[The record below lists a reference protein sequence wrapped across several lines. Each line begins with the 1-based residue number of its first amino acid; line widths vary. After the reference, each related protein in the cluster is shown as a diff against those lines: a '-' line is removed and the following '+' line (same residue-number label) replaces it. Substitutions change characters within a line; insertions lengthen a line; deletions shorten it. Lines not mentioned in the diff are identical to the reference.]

1 MVDSLILFQKGL
13 FLFSPKFLIW
23 AFLREAKVHNR
34 TLVLAGSFL
43 AMVFSFAV
51 VFYSWSFPEIGVR
64 AAFSLDIQ
72 YFQKENLFDSNQDL
86 PLTGDRITALDGN
99 PIFSWPQFLRTV
111 QHLPFSDPANGVPNT
126 VRLGF
131 YRPNDQTYHESV
143 LLYGQTS
150 LENMI
155 PSFLWL
161 VLKMGM
167 VFAGGLILWWKPA
180 EDSAR
185 QFFILGLVSLV
196 AYMGGYHWWRIA
208 TQPVL
213 IFCFQAGA
221 IFLPAVSL
229 HFFMIFPKKKL
240 FLVRRPLATF
250 LVVYGVPC
258 LFLFLMVTGYLRLRL
273 IYGVDS
279 ASAEGANFI
288 LHEMLLEIYFC
299 LAVSFVWFLGC
310 IACLIHSFRSASDET
325 ERNQAKWILMGCVA
339 ALAPI
344 VYSGYIV
351 FTDASRFGQGG
362 ATWPMFAASLF
373 VTASF
378 SVSITRYK
386 LIQLSQYLSSGF
398 SYFLMSSLAGLIY
411 YGIVFLGMLLV
422 GTQFI
427 ERPSLSQV
435 AMVSG
440 TAMII
445 ILMLDRLRG
454 RMKAALDRRFFKEK
468 IKLDQTFRKMSQ
480 AIENLVDPLLM
491 ARRLLLTTTE
501 SLGVPKGSVFLKAPD
516 FSGFKLADYL
526 GNSPRQDVVYNDSVL
541 AKVLLKGE
549 SVCLDLASMP
559 GDPAIRKI
567 LNSLGGVTVVP
578 LQHEE
583 DLTGFLVL
591 GQKGSGAFTIDDLNL
606 LAAFSQITVLGLVSA
621 EGHKKIDLL
630 NNELKGKVV
639 KIAEQQNRILALQSQ
654 LSRSSQVSEL
664 TDGQMG
670 DATTINTAFG
680 LYPNTQPQKL
690 VGSSLQ
696 IKYVMELVG
705 KVAPG
710 GSAVLL
716 CGESGTGKEVVA
728 QVVHDQSS
736 RADKPFV
743 KVHCGAL
750 SAGLLESELFGHVKG
765 AFTSAIK
772 DKIGRFEAANGGTLF
787 LDEIGDINQEVQIK
801 LLRVLQEKIFEKVG
815 SNAPVQVDV
824 RIIAATHQNL
834 EELIRQGKFRS
845 DLFYRLN
852 VFPITIPALRDRED
866 DIPELSYYFL
876 QKVCDKIGK
885 TISSIDDE
893 ALLCLRAFSWPG
905 NIRQLEN
912 VIERAVVIT
921 SSNSLLV
928 DDLPDEIKA
937 MAYDFKTS
945 AGVIS
950 SDPRLVK
957 ITDQS
962 KFDYL
967 RREKDKIL
975 QALSQHGG
983 NKSKV
988 ARNLGMARSTLVS
1001 RMKKLGLE

>member
-1 MVDSLILFQKGL
+1 
-13 FLFSPKFLIW
+13 
-23 AFLREAKVHNR
+23 
-34 TLVLAGSFL
+34 
-43 AMVFSFAV
+43 MVFSFAV

-64 AAFSLDIQ
+64 AVFSLDIQ
-72 YFQKENLFDSNQDL
+72 YFQKENLLNSDQEL
-86 PLTGDRITALDGN
+86 PLTGDKITALDGN
-99 PIFSWPQFLRTV
+99 TIYSWPQFLRTV
-111 QHLPFSDPANGVPNT
+111 QQLPIRNSADGVPNT

-131 YRPNDQTYHESV
+131 YRPSDQTNHESL

-161 VLKMGM
+161 VLKMAM
-167 VFAGGLILWWKPA
+167 VFAGGLILWWKPT

-208 TQPVL
+208 TQPML

-229 HFFMIFPKKKL
+229 HFFMIFPKQKL
-240 FLVRRPLATF
+240 FLVRRPLVTF
-250 LVVYGVPC
+250 SLVYGVPS
-258 LFLFLMVTGYLRLRL
+258 LFLFLMITGYFRLRM
-273 IYGVDS
+273 IYGVDA
-279 ASAEGANFI
+279 ASAEGSNFI
-288 LHEMLLEIYFC
+288 LREMLLEIYFY
-299 LAVSFVWFLGC
+299 LAVAFVWFLGC
-310 IACLIHSFRSASDET
+310 IGCLIHSFRNASDET
-325 ERNQAKWILMGCVA
+325 QRNQVKWILMGCIA

-344 VYSGYIV
+344 VYSGFIV
-351 FTDASRFGQGG
+351 FTDASRFGRGG

-411 YGIVFLGMLLV
+411 YGIVFSGMLLV

-427 ERPSLSQV
+427 EQPSLSQV

-480 AIENLVDPLLM
+480 AIESLVDPLLM

-516 FSGFKLADYL
+516 FPGFKLADYL
-526 GNSPRQDVVYNDSVL
+526 GNAPRQDVIYNDSVL

-559 GDPAIRKI
+559 SDPAIRKV
-567 LNSLGGVTVVP
+567 LNALGGVTIVP

-630 NNELKGKVV
+630 NNELKGKIV

-654 LSRSSQVSEL
+654 LSRGSQLSEV
-664 TDGQMG
+664 TDGQVT
-670 DATTINTAFG
+670 DALSPDAAG
-680 LYPNTQPQKL
+680 ELQPNVQSQKL
-690 VGSSLQ
+690 VGSSQQ

-716 CGESGTGKEVVA
+716 RGESGTGKEVVA
-728 QVVHDQSS
+728 QVLHEQSS

-815 SNAPVQVDV
+815 SNVPIQVDV

-852 VFPITIPALRDRED
+852 VFPITIPTLKERDD

-876 QKVCDKIGK
+876 QKACYKLGK
-885 TISSIDDE
+885 TIVSIDDE

-912 VIERAVVIT
+912 VIERGVVIT
-921 SSNSLLV
+921 SSKSLQV

-937 MAYDFKTS
+937 MAYDFN
-945 AGVIS
+945 S
-950 SDPRLVK
+950 SVEVANSGQGLIKV
-957 ITDQS
+957 TDQS
-962 KFDYL
+962 KSDYL
-967 RREKDKIL
+967 RREKDKIF

-983 NKSKV
+983 NKSK
-988 ARNLGMARSTLVS
+988 ASRSLGMARSTLVS

>member
-1 MVDSLILFQKGL
+1 M
-13 FLFSPKFLIW
+13 FSPKFVVW

-34 TLVLAGSFL
+34 TLVLTSSFL

-64 AAFSLDIQ
+64 AVFSLDIQ
-72 YFQKENLFDSNQDL
+72 YFQKENLLNSDQEL
-86 PLTGDRITALDGN
+86 PLTGDKITALDGN
-99 PIFSWPQFLRTV
+99 TIYSWPQFLRTV
-111 QHLPFSDPANGVPNT
+111 QQLPIRNSADGVSNT

-131 YRPNDQTYHESV
+131 YRPSDQTNHESV

-161 VLKMGM
+161 VLKMAM
-167 VFAGGLILWWKPA
+167 VFAGGLILWWKPT

-208 TQPVL
+208 TQPML

-229 HFFMIFPKKKL
+229 HFFMIFPKQKL
-240 FLVRRPLATF
+240 FLVRRPLVTF
-250 LVVYGVPC
+250 SVVYGVPS
-258 LFLFLMVTGYLRLRL
+258 LFLFLMITGYFRLRM
-273 IYGVDS
+273 IYGVDA
-279 ASAEGANFI
+279 ASAEGSNFI
-288 LHEMLLEIYFC
+288 LREMLLEIYFY
-299 LAVSFVWFLGC
+299 LAVAFVWFLGC
-310 IACLIHSFRSASDET
+310 IGCLIHSFRNASDET
-325 ERNQAKWILMGCVA
+325 QRNQVKWILMGCIA

-344 VYSGYIV
+344 VYSGFIV
-351 FTDASRFGQGG
+351 FTDASRFGRGG

-411 YGIVFLGMLLV
+411 YGIVFSGMLLV

-427 ERPSLSQV
+427 EQPSLSQV

-480 AIENLVDPLLM
+480 AIESLVDPLLM

-516 FSGFKLADYL
+516 FPGFKLADYL
-526 GNSPRQDVVYNDSVL
+526 GNAPRQDVIYNDSVL

-559 GDPAIRKI
+559 SDPAIRKV
-567 LNSLGGVTVVP
+567 LNSLGGVTIVP

-654 LSRSSQVSEL
+654 LSRGSQLSEV
-664 TDGQMG
+664 TDGQVTE
-670 DATTINTAFG
+670 ALSVNTAG
-680 LYPNTQPQKL
+680 ELHLNGQAQKL
-690 VGSSLQ
+690 VGSSQQ

-716 CGESGTGKEVVA
+716 RGESGTGKEVVA
-728 QVVHDQSS
+728 QVLHEQSS

-815 SNAPVQVDV
+815 SNVPIQVDV

-852 VFPITIPALRDRED
+852 VFPITIPTLKERDD

-876 QKVCDKIGK
+876 QKACYKLGK
-885 TISSIDDE
+885 TIVSIDDE

-912 VIERAVVIT
+912 VIERGVVIT
-921 SSNSLLV
+921 SSKSLQV

-937 MAYDFKTS
+937 MAYDFNSS
-945 AGVIS
+945 AEVANSGQGLIKV
-950 SDPRLVK
+950 
-957 ITDQS
+957 TDQS
-962 KFDYL
+962 KSDYL
-967 RREKDKIL
+967 RREKDKIF

-983 NKSKV
+983 NKSK
-988 ARNLGMARSTLVS
+988 ASRSLGMARSTLVS

>member
-1 MVDSLILFQKGL
+1 
-13 FLFSPKFLIW
+13 
-23 AFLREAKVHNR
+23 
-34 TLVLAGSFL
+34 
-43 AMVFSFAV
+43 MVFSFAV

-64 AAFSLDIQ
+64 AVFSLDIQ
-72 YFQKENLFDSNQDL
+72 YFQKENLLNSDQEL
-86 PLTGDRITALDGN
+86 PLTGDKITALDGN
-99 PIFSWPQFLRTV
+99 TIYSWPQFLRTV
-111 QHLPFSDPANGVPNT
+111 QQLPIRNSADGVPNT

-131 YRPNDQTYHESV
+131 YRPSDQTNHESL

-161 VLKMGM
+161 VLKMAM
-167 VFAGGLILWWKPA
+167 VFAGGLILWWKPT

-208 TQPVL
+208 TQPML

-229 HFFMIFPKKKL
+229 HFFMIFPKQKL
-240 FLVRRPLATF
+240 FLVRRPLVTF
-250 LVVYGVPC
+250 SVVYGVPS
-258 LFLFLMVTGYLRLRL
+258 LFLFLMITGYFRLRM
-273 IYGVDS
+273 IYGVDA
-279 ASAEGANFI
+279 ASAEGSNFI
-288 LHEMLLEIYFC
+288 LREMLLEIYFY
-299 LAVSFVWFLGC
+299 LAVAFVWFLGC
-310 IACLIHSFRSASDET
+310 IGCLIHSFRNASDET
-325 ERNQAKWILMGCVA
+325 QRNQVKWILMGCIA

-344 VYSGYIV
+344 VYSGFIV
-351 FTDASRFGQGG
+351 FTDASRFGRGG

-411 YGIVFLGMLLV
+411 YGIVFSGMLLV

-427 ERPSLSQV
+427 EQPSLSQV

-480 AIENLVDPLLM
+480 AIESLVDPLLM

-516 FSGFKLADYL
+516 FPGFKLADYL
-526 GNSPRQDVVYNDSVL
+526 GNAPRQDVIYNDSVL

-559 GDPAIRKI
+559 SDPAIRKV
-567 LNSLGGVTVVP
+567 LNSLGGVTIVP

-630 NNELKGKVV
+630 NNEIKGKVV

-654 LSRSSQVSEL
+654 LSRGSQLSEV
-664 TDGQMG
+664 TDGQVT
-670 DATTINTAFG
+670 DALSVNTAG
-680 LYPNTQPQKL
+680 ELHLNGQAQKL
-690 VGSSLQ
+690 VGSSQQ

-716 CGESGTGKEVVA
+716 RGESGTGKEVVA
-728 QVVHDQSS
+728 QVLHEQSS

-815 SNAPVQVDV
+815 SNVPIQVDV

-852 VFPITIPALRDRED
+852 VFPITIPTLKERDD

-876 QKVCDKIGK
+876 QKACYKLGK
-885 TISSIDDE
+885 TIVSIDDE

-912 VIERAVVIT
+912 VIERGVVIT
-921 SSNSLLV
+921 SSKSLQV

-937 MAYDFKTS
+937 MAYDFN
-945 AGVIS
+945 S
-950 SDPRLVK
+950 SVEVANSGQGLIKV
-957 ITDQS
+957 TDQS
-962 KFDYL
+962 KSDYL
-967 RREKDKIL
+967 RREKDKIF

-983 NKSKV
+983 NKSK
-988 ARNLGMARSTLVS
+988 ASRSLGMARSTLVS

>member
-1 MVDSLILFQKGL
+1 
-13 FLFSPKFLIW
+13 
-23 AFLREAKVHNR
+23 
-34 TLVLAGSFL
+34 
-43 AMVFSFAV
+43 MVFSFAV

-64 AAFSLDIQ
+64 AVFSLDIQ
-72 YFQKENLFDSNQDL
+72 YFQKENLLNSDQEL
-86 PLTGDRITALDGN
+86 PLTGDKITALDGN
-99 PIFSWPQFLRTV
+99 TIYSWPQFLRTV
-111 QHLPFSDPANGVPNT
+111 QQLPIRNSADGVPNT

-131 YRPNDQTYHESV
+131 YRPSDQTNHESL

-161 VLKMGM
+161 VLKMAM
-167 VFAGGLILWWKPA
+167 VFAGGLILWWKPT

-208 TQPVL
+208 TQPIL

-229 HFFMIFPKKKL
+229 HFFMIFPKQKL
-240 FLVRRPLATF
+240 FLVRRPLVTF
-250 LVVYGVPC
+250 SVVYGVPS
-258 LFLFLMVTGYLRLRL
+258 LFLFLMITGYFRLRM
-273 IYGVDS
+273 IYGVDA
-279 ASAEGANFI
+279 ASAEGSNFI
-288 LHEMLLEIYFC
+288 LREMLLEIYFY
-299 LAVSFVWFLGC
+299 LAVAFVWFLGC
-310 IACLIHSFRSASDET
+310 IGCLIHSFRNASDET
-325 ERNQAKWILMGCVA
+325 QRNQVKWILMGCIA

-344 VYSGYIV
+344 VYSGFIV
-351 FTDASRFGQGG
+351 FTDASRFGRGG

-411 YGIVFLGMLLV
+411 YGIVFSGMLLV

-427 ERPSLSQV
+427 EQPSLSQV

-480 AIENLVDPLLM
+480 AIESLVDPLLM

-516 FSGFKLADYL
+516 FPGFKLADYL
-526 GNSPRQDVVYNDSVL
+526 GNAPRQDVIYNDSVL

-559 GDPAIRKI
+559 SDPAIRKV
-567 LNSLGGVTVVP
+567 LNSLGGVTIVP

-654 LSRSSQVSEL
+654 LSRGSQLSEV
-664 TDGQMG
+664 TDGQVT
-670 DATTINTAFG
+670 DALSVNTAG
-680 LYPNTQPQKL
+680 ELHLNGQAQKL
-690 VGSSLQ
+690 VGSSQQ

-716 CGESGTGKEVVA
+716 RGESGTGKEVVA
-728 QVVHDQSS
+728 QVLHEQSS

-815 SNAPVQVDV
+815 SNVPIQVDV

-852 VFPITIPALRDRED
+852 VFPITIPTLKERDD

-876 QKVCDKIGK
+876 QKACYKLGK
-885 TISSIDDE
+885 TIVSIDDE

-912 VIERAVVIT
+912 VIERGVVIT
-921 SSNSLLV
+921 SSKSLQV

-937 MAYDFKTS
+937 MAYDFN
-945 AGVIS
+945 S
-950 SDPRLVK
+950 SVEVANSGQGLIKV
-957 ITDQS
+957 TDQS
-962 KFDYL
+962 KSDYL
-967 RREKDKIL
+967 RREKDKIF

-983 NKSKV
+983 NKSK
-988 ARNLGMARSTLVS
+988 ASRSLGMARSTLVS

>member
-1 MVDSLILFQKGL
+1 M
-13 FLFSPKFLIW
+13 FSPKFVVW

-34 TLVLAGSFL
+34 TLVLTGSFL

-64 AAFSLDIQ
+64 AVFSLDIQ
-72 YFQKENLFDSNQDL
+72 YFQKENLLNSDQEL
-86 PLTGDRITALDGN
+86 PLTGDKITALDGN
-99 PIFSWPQFLRTV
+99 TIYSWPQFLRTV
-111 QHLPFSDPANGVPNT
+111 QQLPIRNSADGVPNT

-131 YRPNDQTYHESV
+131 YRPSDQTNHESL

-161 VLKMGM
+161 VLKMAM
-167 VFAGGLILWWKPA
+167 VFAGGLILWWKPT

-208 TQPVL
+208 TQPML

-229 HFFMIFPKKKL
+229 HFFMIFPKQKL
-240 FLVRRPLATF
+240 FLVRRPLVTF
-250 LVVYGVPC
+250 SVVYGVPS
-258 LFLFLMVTGYLRLRL
+258 LFLFLMITGYFRLRM
-273 IYGVDS
+273 IYGVDA
-279 ASAEGANFI
+279 ASAEGSNFI
-288 LHEMLLEIYFC
+288 LREMLLEIYFY
-299 LAVSFVWFLGC
+299 LAVAFVWFLGC
-310 IACLIHSFRSASDET
+310 IGCLIHSFRNASDET
-325 ERNQAKWILMGCVA
+325 QRNQVKWILMGCIA

-344 VYSGYIV
+344 VYSGFIV
-351 FTDASRFGQGG
+351 FTDASRFGRGG

-411 YGIVFLGMLLV
+411 YGIVFSGMLLV

-427 ERPSLSQV
+427 EQPSLSQV

-480 AIENLVDPLLM
+480 AIESLVDPLLM

-516 FSGFKLADYL
+516 FPGFKLADYL
-526 GNSPRQDVVYNDSVL
+526 GNAPRQDVIYNDSVL

-559 GDPAIRKI
+559 SDPAIRKV
-567 LNSLGGVTVVP
+567 LNSLGGVTIVP

-654 LSRSSQVSEL
+654 LSRGSQLSEV
-664 TDGQMG
+664 TDGQVT
-670 DATTINTAFG
+670 DALSVNTAG
-680 LYPNTQPQKL
+680 ELHLNGQAQKL
-690 VGSSLQ
+690 VGSSQQ

-716 CGESGTGKEVVA
+716 RGESGTGKEVVA
-728 QVVHDQSS
+728 QVLHEQSS

-815 SNAPVQVDV
+815 SNVPIQVDV

-852 VFPITIPALRDRED
+852 VFPITIPTLKERDD

-876 QKVCDKIGK
+876 QKACYKLGK
-885 TISSIDDE
+885 TIVSIDDE

-912 VIERAVVIT
+912 VIERGVVIT
-921 SSNSLLV
+921 SSKSLQV

-937 MAYDFKTS
+937 MAYDFN
-945 AGVIS
+945 S
-950 SDPRLVK
+950 SIEVANSGQGLIKV
-957 ITDQS
+957 TDQS
-962 KFDYL
+962 KSDYL
-967 RREKDKIL
+967 RREKDKIF

-983 NKSKV
+983 NKSK
-988 ARNLGMARSTLVS
+988 ASRSLGMARSTLVS

>member
-1 MVDSLILFQKGL
+1 
-13 FLFSPKFLIW
+13 
-23 AFLREAKVHNR
+23 
-34 TLVLAGSFL
+34 
-43 AMVFSFAV
+43 MVFSFAV

-64 AAFSLDIQ
+64 AVFSLDIQ
-72 YFQKENLFDSNQDL
+72 YFQKENLLNSDQEL
-86 PLTGDRITALDGN
+86 PLTGDKITALDGN
-99 PIFSWPQFLRTV
+99 TIYSWPQFLRTV
-111 QHLPFSDPANGVPNT
+111 QQLPIRNSADGVPNT

-131 YRPNDQTYHESV
+131 YRPSDQTNHESL

-161 VLKMGM
+161 VLKMAM
-167 VFAGGLILWWKPA
+167 VFAGGLILWWKPT

-208 TQPVL
+208 TQPML

-229 HFFMIFPKKKL
+229 HFFMIFPKQKL
-240 FLVRRPLATF
+240 FLVRRPLVTF
-250 LVVYGVPC
+250 SLVYGVPS
-258 LFLFLMVTGYLRLRL
+258 LFLFLMITGYFRLRM
-273 IYGVDS
+273 IYGVDA
-279 ASAEGANFI
+279 ASAEGSNFI
-288 LHEMLLEIYFC
+288 LREMLLEIYFY
-299 LAVSFVWFLGC
+299 LAVAFVWFLGC
-310 IACLIHSFRSASDET
+310 IGCLIHSFRNASDET
-325 ERNQAKWILMGCVA
+325 QRNQVKWILMGCIA

-344 VYSGYIV
+344 VYSGFIV
-351 FTDASRFGQGG
+351 FTDASRFGRGG

-411 YGIVFLGMLLV
+411 YGIVFSGMLLV

-427 ERPSLSQV
+427 EQPSLSQV

-480 AIENLVDPLLM
+480 AIESLVDPLLM

-516 FSGFKLADYL
+516 FPGFKLADYL
-526 GNSPRQDVVYNDSVL
+526 GNAPRQDVIYNDSVL

-559 GDPAIRKI
+559 SDPAIRKV
-567 LNSLGGVTVVP
+567 LNSLGGVTIVP

-630 NNELKGKVV
+630 NNELKGKIV

-654 LSRSSQVSEL
+654 LSRGSQLSEV
-664 TDGQMG
+664 TDGQVT
-670 DATTINTAFG
+670 DALSVNTAG
-680 LYPNTQPQKL
+680 ELHLNGQAQKL
-690 VGSSLQ
+690 VGSSQQ

-716 CGESGTGKEVVA
+716 RGESGTGKEVVA
-728 QVVHDQSS
+728 QVLHEQSS

-815 SNAPVQVDV
+815 SNVPIQVDV

-852 VFPITIPALRDRED
+852 VFPITIPTLKERDD

-876 QKVCDKIGK
+876 QKACYKLGK
-885 TISSIDDE
+885 TIVSIDDE

-912 VIERAVVIT
+912 VIERGVVIT
-921 SSNSLLV
+921 SSKSLQV

-937 MAYDFKTS
+937 MAYDFN
-945 AGVIS
+945 S
-950 SDPRLVK
+950 SVEVANSGQGLIKV
-957 ITDQS
+957 TDQS
-962 KFDYL
+962 KSDYL
-967 RREKDKIL
+967 RREKDKIF

-983 NKSKV
+983 NKSK
-988 ARNLGMARSTLVS
+988 ASRSLGMARSTLVS

>member
-1 MVDSLILFQKGL
+1 M
-13 FLFSPKFLIW
+13 FSPKFVVW

-34 TLVLAGSFL
+34 TLVLTGSFL

-64 AAFSLDIQ
+64 AVFSLDIQ
-72 YFQKENLFDSNQDL
+72 YFQKENLLNSDQEL
-86 PLTGDRITALDGN
+86 PLTGDKITALDGN
-99 PIFSWPQFLRTV
+99 TIYSWPQFLRTV
-111 QHLPFSDPANGVPNT
+111 QQLPIRNSADGVPNT

-131 YRPNDQTYHESV
+131 YRPSDQTNHESL

-161 VLKMGM
+161 VLKMAM
-167 VFAGGLILWWKPA
+167 VFAGGLILWWKPT

-208 TQPVL
+208 TQPML

-229 HFFMIFPKKKL
+229 HFFMIFPKQKL
-240 FLVRRPLATF
+240 FLVRRPLFTF
-250 LVVYGVPC
+250 SLVYGVPS
-258 LFLFLMVTGYLRLRL
+258 LFLFLMITGYFRLRM
-273 IYGVDS
+273 IYGVDA
-279 ASAEGANFI
+279 ASAEGSNFI
-288 LHEMLLEIYFC
+288 LREMLIEIYFY
-299 LAVSFVWFLGC
+299 LAVAFVWFLGC
-310 IACLIHSFRSASDET
+310 IGCLIHSFRNASDET
-325 ERNQAKWILMGCVA
+325 QRNQVKWILMGCIA

-344 VYSGYIV
+344 VYSGFIV
-351 FTDASRFGQGG
+351 FTDASRFGRGG

-411 YGIVFLGMLLV
+411 YGIVFSGMLLV

-427 ERPSLSQV
+427 EQPSLSQV

-480 AIENLVDPLLM
+480 AIESLVDPLLM

-516 FSGFKLADYL
+516 FPGFKLADYL
-526 GNSPRQDVVYNDSVL
+526 GNAPRQDVIYNDSVL

-559 GDPAIRKI
+559 SDPAIRKV
-567 LNSLGGVTVVP
+567 LNALGGVTIVP

-591 GQKGSGAFTIDDLNL
+591 GQKGLGAFTIDDLNL

-654 LSRSSQVSEL
+654 LSRGSQLSEV
-664 TDGQMG
+664 TDGQVT
-670 DATTINTAFG
+670 DALSPDAAG
-680 LYPNTQPQKL
+680 ELQPNVQSQKL
-690 VGSSLQ
+690 VGSSQQ

-716 CGESGTGKEVVA
+716 RGESGTGKEVVA
-728 QVVHDQSS
+728 QVLHEQSS

-815 SNAPVQVDV
+815 SNVPIQVDV

-852 VFPITIPALRDRED
+852 VFPITIPTLKERDD

-876 QKVCDKIGK
+876 QKACYKLGK
-885 TISSIDDE
+885 TIVSIDDE

-912 VIERAVVIT
+912 VIERGVVIT
-921 SSNSLLV
+921 SSKSLQV

-937 MAYDFKTS
+937 MAYDFN
-945 AGVIS
+945 S
-950 SDPRLVK
+950 SVEVANSGQGLIKV
-957 ITDQS
+957 TDQS
-962 KFDYL
+962 KSDYL
-967 RREKDKIL
+967 RREKDKIF

-983 NKSKV
+983 NKSK
-988 ARNLGMARSTLVS
+988 ASRSLGMARSTLVS

>member
-1 MVDSLILFQKGL
+1 M
-13 FLFSPKFLIW
+13 FSPKFVVW

-34 TLVLAGSFL
+34 TLVLTGSFL

-64 AAFSLDIQ
+64 AVFSLDIQ
-72 YFQKENLFDSNQDL
+72 YFQKENLLNSDQEL
-86 PLTGDRITALDGN
+86 PLTGDKITALDGN
-99 PIFSWPQFLRTV
+99 TIYSWPQFLRTV
-111 QHLPFSDPANGVPNT
+111 QQLPIRNSADGVPNT

-131 YRPNDQTYHESV
+131 YRPSDQTNHESL

-161 VLKMGM
+161 VLKMAM
-167 VFAGGLILWWKPA
+167 VFAGGLILWWKPT

-208 TQPVL
+208 TQPML

-229 HFFMIFPKKKL
+229 HFFMIFPKQKI
-240 FLVRRPLATF
+240 FLVRRPLVTF
-250 LVVYGVPC
+250 SVVYGVPS
-258 LFLFLMVTGYLRLRL
+258 LFLFLMITGYFRLRM
-273 IYGVDS
+273 IYGVDA
-279 ASAEGANFI
+279 ASAEGSNFI
-288 LHEMLLEIYFC
+288 LREMLLEIYFY
-299 LAVSFVWFLGC
+299 LAVAFVWFLGC
-310 IACLIHSFRSASDET
+310 IGCLIHSFRNASDET
-325 ERNQAKWILMGCVA
+325 QRNQVKWILMGCIA

-344 VYSGYIV
+344 VYSGFIV
-351 FTDASRFGQGG
+351 FTDASRFGRGG

-411 YGIVFLGMLLV
+411 YGIVFSGMLLV

-427 ERPSLSQV
+427 EQPSLSQV

-480 AIENLVDPLLM
+480 AIESLVDPLLM

-516 FSGFKLADYL
+516 FPGFKLADYL
-526 GNSPRQDVVYNDSVL
+526 GNAPRQDVIYNDSVL

-559 GDPAIRKI
+559 SDPAIRKV
-567 LNSLGGVTVVP
+567 LNALGGVTIVP

-591 GQKGSGAFTIDDLNL
+591 GQKGSGVFTIDDLNL

-654 LSRSSQVSEL
+654 LSRGSQLSEV
-664 TDGQMG
+664 TDGQAT
-670 DATTINTAFG
+670 DALSANAAG
-680 LYPNTQPQKL
+680 ELQPNGQAQKL
-690 VGSSLQ
+690 VGSSQQ

-716 CGESGTGKEVVA
+716 RGESGTGKEVVA
-728 QVVHDQSS
+728 QVLHEQSS

-815 SNAPVQVDV
+815 SNVPIQVDV

-834 EELIRQGKFRS
+834 EELIRLGRFRS

-852 VFPITIPALRDRED
+852 VFPITIPTLKERDD

-876 QKVCDKIGK
+876 QKACYKLGKI
-885 TISSIDDE
+885 IVSIDDE

-921 SSNSLLV
+921 SSKSLQV

-937 MAYDFKTS
+937 MAYDFNSS
-945 AGVIS
+945 AEVANSGQGLIKV
-950 SDPRLVK
+950 
-957 ITDQS
+957 TDQS
-962 KFDYL
+962 KSDYL
-967 RREKDKIL
+967 RREKDKIF

-983 NKSKV
+983 NKSK
-988 ARNLGMARSTLVS
+988 ASRSLGMARSTLVS

>member
-1 MVDSLILFQKGL
+1 
-13 FLFSPKFLIW
+13 LFSPKFVVW

-34 TLVLAGSFL
+34 TLVLTGSFL

-64 AAFSLDIQ
+64 AVFSLDIQ
-72 YFQKENLFDSNQDL
+72 YFQKENLLNSDQEL
-86 PLTGDRITALDGN
+86 PLTGDKITALDGN
-99 PIFSWPQFLRTV
+99 TIYSWPQFLRTV
-111 QHLPFSDPANGVPNT
+111 QQLPIRNSADGVPNT

-131 YRPNDQTYHESV
+131 YRPSDQTNHESL

-161 VLKMGM
+161 VLKMAM
-167 VFAGGLILWWKPA
+167 VFAGGLILWWKPT

-208 TQPVL
+208 TQPML

-229 HFFMIFPKKKL
+229 HFFMIFPKQKL
-240 FLVRRPLATF
+240 FLVRRPLVTF
-250 LVVYGVPC
+250 SVVYGVPS
-258 LFLFLMVTGYLRLRL
+258 LFLFLMITGYFRLRM
-273 IYGVDS
+273 IYGVDA
-279 ASAEGANFI
+279 ASAEGSNFI
-288 LHEMLLEIYFC
+288 LREMLLEIYFY
-299 LAVSFVWFLGC
+299 LAVAFVWFLGC
-310 IACLIHSFRSASDET
+310 IGCLIHSFRNASDET
-325 ERNQAKWILMGCVA
+325 QRNQVKWILMGCIA

-344 VYSGYIV
+344 VYSGFIV
-351 FTDASRFGQGG
+351 FTDASRFGRGG

-411 YGIVFLGMLLV
+411 YGIVFSGMLLV

-427 ERPSLSQV
+427 EQPSLSQV

-480 AIENLVDPLLM
+480 AIESLVDPLLM

-516 FSGFKLADYL
+516 FPGFKLADYL
-526 GNSPRQDVVYNDSVL
+526 GNAPRQDVIYNDSVL

-559 GDPAIRKI
+559 SDPAIRKV
-567 LNSLGGVTVVP
+567 LNSLGGVTIVP

-654 LSRSSQVSEL
+654 LSRGSQLSEV
-664 TDGQMG
+664 TDGQVT
-670 DATTINTAFG
+670 DALSVNTAG
-680 LYPNTQPQKL
+680 ELHLNGQAQKL
-690 VGSSLQ
+690 VGSSQQ

-716 CGESGTGKEVVA
+716 RGESGTGKEVVA
-728 QVVHDQSS
+728 QVLHEQSS

-815 SNAPVQVDV
+815 SNVPIQVDV

-852 VFPITIPALRDRED
+852 VFPITIPTLKERDD

-876 QKVCDKIGK
+876 QKACYKLGK
-885 TISSIDDE
+885 TIVSIDDE

-912 VIERAVVIT
+912 VIERGVVIT
-921 SSNSLLV
+921 SSKSLQV

-937 MAYDFKTS
+937 MAYDFN
-945 AGVIS
+945 S
-950 SDPRLVK
+950 SVEVANSGQGLIKV
-957 ITDQS
+957 TDQS
-962 KFDYL
+962 KSDYL
-967 RREKDKIL
+967 RREKDKIF

-983 NKSKV
+983 NKSK
-988 ARNLGMARSTLVS
+988 ASRSLGMARSTLVS

>member
-1 MVDSLILFQKGL
+1 M
-13 FLFSPKFLIW
+13 FSPKFVVW

-34 TLVLAGSFL
+34 TLVLTSSFL
-43 AMVFSFAV
+43 AMVFSFAI

-64 AAFSLDIQ
+64 AVFSLDIQ
-72 YFQKENLFDSNQDL
+72 YFQKENLLNSDQEL
-86 PLTGDRITALDGN
+86 PLTGDKITALDGN
-99 PIFSWPQFLRTV
+99 TIYSWPQFLRTV
-111 QHLPFSDPANGVPNT
+111 QQLPIRNSADGVSNT

-131 YRPNDQTYHESV
+131 YRPSDQTNHESV

-161 VLKMGM
+161 VLKMAM
-167 VFAGGLILWWKPA
+167 VFAGGLILWWKPT

-208 TQPVL
+208 TQPML

-229 HFFMIFPKKKL
+229 HFFMIFPKQKL
-240 FLVRRPLATF
+240 FLVRRPLVTF
-250 LVVYGVPC
+250 SVVYGVPS
-258 LFLFLMVTGYLRLRL
+258 LFLFLMITGYFRLRM
-273 IYGVDS
+273 IYGVDA
-279 ASAEGANFI
+279 ASAEGSNFI
-288 LHEMLLEIYFC
+288 LREMLLEIYFY
-299 LAVSFVWFLGC
+299 LAVAFVWFLGC
-310 IACLIHSFRSASDET
+310 IGCLIHSFRNASDET
-325 ERNQAKWILMGCVA
+325 QRNQVKWILMGCIA

-344 VYSGYIV
+344 VYSGFIV
-351 FTDASRFGQGG
+351 FTDASRFGRGG

-411 YGIVFLGMLLV
+411 YGIVFSGMLLV

-427 ERPSLSQV
+427 EQPSLSQV

-480 AIENLVDPLLM
+480 AIESLVDPLLM

-516 FSGFKLADYL
+516 FPGFKLADYL
-526 GNSPRQDVVYNDSVL
+526 GNAPRQDVIYNDSVL

-559 GDPAIRKI
+559 SDPAIRKV
-567 LNSLGGVTVVP
+567 LNSLGGVTIVP

-654 LSRSSQVSEL
+654 LSRGSQLSEV
-664 TDGQMG
+664 TDGQVTE
-670 DATTINTAFG
+670 ALLVNTAG
-680 LYPNTQPQKL
+680 ELHLNGQAQKL
-690 VGSSLQ
+690 VGSSQQ

-716 CGESGTGKEVVA
+716 RGESGTGKEVVA
-728 QVVHDQSS
+728 QVLHEQSS

-815 SNAPVQVDV
+815 SNVPIQVDV

-852 VFPITIPALRDRED
+852 VFPITIPTLKERDD

-876 QKVCDKIGK
+876 QKACYKLGK
-885 TISSIDDE
+885 TIVSIDDE

-912 VIERAVVIT
+912 VIERGVVIT
-921 SSNSLLV
+921 SSKSLQV

-937 MAYDFKTS
+937 MAYDFNSS
-945 AGVIS
+945 AEVANSGQGLIKV
-950 SDPRLVK
+950 
-957 ITDQS
+957 TDQS
-962 KFDYL
+962 KSDYL
-967 RREKDKIL
+967 RREKDKIF

-983 NKSKV
+983 NKSK
-988 ARNLGMARSTLVS
+988 ASRSLGMARSTLVS

>member
-1 MVDSLILFQKGL
+1 M
-13 FLFSPKFLIW
+13 FSPKFVVW

-34 TLVLAGSFL
+34 TLVLTGSFL

-64 AAFSLDIQ
+64 AVFSLDIQ
-72 YFQKENLFDSNQDL
+72 YFQKENLLNSDQEL
-86 PLTGDRITALDGN
+86 PLTGDKITALDGN
-99 PIFSWPQFLRTV
+99 TIYSWPQFLRTV
-111 QHLPFSDPANGVPNT
+111 QQLPIRNSADGVPNT

-131 YRPNDQTYHESV
+131 YRPSDQTNHESL

-161 VLKMGM
+161 VLKMAM
-167 VFAGGLILWWKPA
+167 VFAGGLILWWKPT

-208 TQPVL
+208 TQPML

-229 HFFMIFPKKKL
+229 HFFMIFPKQKL
-240 FLVRRPLATF
+240 FLVRRPLVTF
-250 LVVYGVPC
+250 SVVYGVPS
-258 LFLFLMVTGYLRLRL
+258 LFLFLMITGYFRLRM
-273 IYGVDS
+273 IYGVDA
-279 ASAEGANFI
+279 ASAEGSNFI
-288 LHEMLLEIYFC
+288 LREMLLEIYFY
-299 LAVSFVWFLGC
+299 LAVAFVWFLGC
-310 IACLIHSFRSASDET
+310 IGCLIHSFRNASDET
-325 ERNQAKWILMGCVA
+325 QRNQVKWILMGCIA

-344 VYSGYIV
+344 VYSGFIV
-351 FTDASRFGQGG
+351 FTDASRFGRGG

-411 YGIVFLGMLLV
+411 YGIVFSGMLLV

-427 ERPSLSQV
+427 EQPSLSQV

-480 AIENLVDPLLM
+480 AIESLVDPLLM

-516 FSGFKLADYL
+516 FPGFKLADYL
-526 GNSPRQDVVYNDSVL
+526 GNAPRQDVIYNDSVL

-559 GDPAIRKI
+559 SDPAIRKV
-567 LNSLGGVTVVP
+567 LNSLGGVTIVP

-591 GQKGSGAFTIDDLNL
+591 GQKGLGAFTIDDLNL

-630 NNELKGKVV
+630 NNELKGKIV

-654 LSRSSQVSEL
+654 LSRGSQLSEV
-664 TDGQMG
+664 TDGQVT
-670 DATTINTAFG
+670 DALSVNTAG
-680 LYPNTQPQKL
+680 ELHLNGQAQKL
-690 VGSSLQ
+690 VGSSQQ

-716 CGESGTGKEVVA
+716 RGESGTGKEVVA
-728 QVVHDQSS
+728 QVLHEQSS

-815 SNAPVQVDV
+815 SNVPIQVDV

-852 VFPITIPALRDRED
+852 VFPITIPTLKERDD

-876 QKVCDKIGK
+876 QKACYKLGK
-885 TISSIDDE
+885 TIVSIDDE

-912 VIERAVVIT
+912 VIERGVVIT
-921 SSNSLLV
+921 SSKSLQV

-937 MAYDFKTS
+937 MAYDFN
-945 AGVIS
+945 S
-950 SDPRLVK
+950 SVEVTNSGQGLIKV
-957 ITDQS
+957 TDQS
-962 KFDYL
+962 KSDYL
-967 RREKDKIL
+967 RREKDKIF

-983 NKSKV
+983 NKSK
-988 ARNLGMARSTLVS
+988 ASRSLGMARSTLVS

>member
-1 MVDSLILFQKGL
+1 
-13 FLFSPKFLIW
+13 
-23 AFLREAKVHNR
+23 
-34 TLVLAGSFL
+34 
-43 AMVFSFAV
+43 MVFSFAV

-64 AAFSLDIQ
+64 AVFSLDIQ
-72 YFQKENLFDSNQDL
+72 YFQKENLLNSDQEL
-86 PLTGDRITALDGN
+86 PQTGDKITALDGTT
-99 PIFSWPQFLRTV
+99 IYSWPQFLRTV
-111 QHLPFSDPANGVPNT
+111 QQLPIRNSANGVPNT

-131 YRPNDQTYHESV
+131 YRPSDQTNHEAL

-161 VLKMGM
+161 VLKMAM
-167 VFAGGLILWWKPA
+167 VFAGGLILWWKPT

-229 HFFMIFPKKKL
+229 HFFMIFPKQKL
-240 FLVRRPLATF
+240 FLVRRPLVTF
-250 LVVYGVPC
+250 SVVYGVPS
-258 LFLFLMVTGYLRLRL
+258 LFLFLMITGYFRLRM
-273 IYGVDS
+273 IYGVDA
-279 ASAEGANFI
+279 ASAEGSNFI
-288 LHEMLLEIYFC
+288 LREMLLEIYFY
-299 LAVSFVWFLGC
+299 LAVAFVWFLGC
-310 IACLIHSFRSASDET
+310 IGCLIHSFRNASDET
-325 ERNQAKWILMGCVA
+325 QRNQVKWILMGCIA

-344 VYSGYIV
+344 IYSGFIV
-351 FTDASRFGQGG
+351 FTDASRFGRGG

-411 YGIVFLGMLLV
+411 YGIVFSGMLLV

-427 ERPSLSQV
+427 EQPSLSQV

-480 AIENLVDPLLM
+480 AIESLVDPLLM

-516 FSGFKLADYL
+516 FPGFKLADYL
-526 GNSPRQDVVYNDSVL
+526 GNAPRQDIIYNDSVL

-559 GDPAIRKI
+559 SDPAIRKI
-567 LNSLGGVTVVP
+567 LNSLGGVTIVP

-654 LSRSSQVSEL
+654 LSRGSQLSEV
-664 TDGQMG
+664 TDGQVT
-670 DATTINTAFG
+670 DDLSANTAG
-680 LYPNTQPQKL
+680 ELNLNGQAQKL
-690 VGSSLQ
+690 VGSSQQ

-716 CGESGTGKEVVA
+716 RGASGTGKEVVA
-728 QVVHDQSS
+728 QVLHEQSS

-815 SNAPVQVDV
+815 SNVPIQVDV

-852 VFPITIPALRDRED
+852 VFPITIPTLKERDD

-876 QKVCDKIGK
+876 QKACYKLGK
-885 TISSIDDE
+885 TIVSIDDE

-912 VIERAVVIT
+912 VIERGVVIT
-921 SSNSLLV
+921 SSKSLQV

-937 MAYDFKTS
+937 MAYDFNSS
-945 AGVIS
+945 AEVANSGQGLIKV
-950 SDPRLVK
+950 
-957 ITDQS
+957 TDQS
-962 KFDYL
+962 KSDYL
-967 RREKDKIL
+967 RKEKDKIF

-983 NKSKV
+983 NKSK
-988 ARNLGMARSTLVS
+988 ASRSLGMARSTLVS

>member
-1 MVDSLILFQKGL
+1 
-13 FLFSPKFLIW
+13 
-23 AFLREAKVHNR
+23 
-34 TLVLAGSFL
+34 
-43 AMVFSFAV
+43 MVFSFAV

-64 AAFSLDIQ
+64 AVFSLDIQ
-72 YFQKENLFDSNQDL
+72 YFQKENLLNSDQEL
-86 PLTGDRITALDGN
+86 PLTGDKITALDGN
-99 PIFSWPQFLRTV
+99 TIYSWPQFLRTV
-111 QHLPFSDPANGVPNT
+111 QQLPIRNSADGVPNT

-131 YRPNDQTYHESV
+131 YRPSDQTNHESL

-161 VLKMGM
+161 VLKMAM
-167 VFAGGLILWWKPA
+167 VFAGGLILWWKPT

-208 TQPVL
+208 TQPML

-229 HFFMIFPKKKL
+229 HFFMIFPKQKL
-240 FLVRRPLATF
+240 FLVRRPLVTF
-250 LVVYGVPC
+250 SVVYGVPS
-258 LFLFLMVTGYLRLRL
+258 LFLFLMITGYFRLRM
-273 IYGVDS
+273 IYGVDA
-279 ASAEGANFI
+279 ASAEGSNFI
-288 LHEMLLEIYFC
+288 LREMLLEIYFY
-299 LAVSFVWFLGC
+299 LAVAFVWFLGC
-310 IACLIHSFRSASDET
+310 IGCLIHSFRNASDET
-325 ERNQAKWILMGCVA
+325 QRNQVKWILMGCIA

-344 VYSGYIV
+344 VYSGFIV
-351 FTDASRFGQGG
+351 FTDASRFGRGG

-411 YGIVFLGMLLV
+411 YGIVFSGMLLV

-427 ERPSLSQV
+427 EQPSLSQV

-480 AIENLVDPLLM
+480 AIESLVDPLLM

-516 FSGFKLADYL
+516 FPGFKLADYL
-526 GNSPRQDVVYNDSVL
+526 GNAPRQDVIYNDSVL

-559 GDPAIRKI
+559 SDPAIRKV
-567 LNSLGGVTVVP
+567 LNSLGGVTIVP

-654 LSRSSQVSEL
+654 LSRGSQLSEV
-664 TDGQMG
+664 TDGQVT
-670 DATTINTAFG
+670 DALSVNTAG
-680 LYPNTQPQKL
+680 ELHLNGQAQKL
-690 VGSSLQ
+690 VGSSQQ

-716 CGESGTGKEVVA
+716 RGESGTGKEVVA
-728 QVVHDQSS
+728 QVLHEQSS

-815 SNAPVQVDV
+815 SNVPIQVDV

-852 VFPITIPALRDRED
+852 VFPITIPTLKERDD

-876 QKVCDKIGK
+876 QKACYKLGK
-885 TISSIDDE
+885 TIVSIDDE

-912 VIERAVVIT
+912 VIERGVVIT
-921 SSNSLLV
+921 SSKSLQV

-937 MAYDFKTS
+937 MAYDFN
-945 AGVIS
+945 S
-950 SDPRLVK
+950 SVEVANSGQGLIKV
-957 ITDQS
+957 TDQS
-962 KFDYL
+962 KSDYL
-967 RREKDKIL
+967 RREKDKIF

-983 NKSKV
+983 NKSK
-988 ARNLGMARSTLVS
+988 ASRSLGMARSTLVS

>member
-1 MVDSLILFQKGL
+1 M
-13 FLFSPKFLIW
+13 FSPKFVVW

-34 TLVLAGSFL
+34 TLVLTGSFL

-64 AAFSLDIQ
+64 AVFSLDIQ
-72 YFQKENLFDSNQDL
+72 YFQKENLLNSDQEL
-86 PLTGDRITALDGN
+86 PLTGDKITALDGN
-99 PIFSWPQFLRTV
+99 TIYSWPQFLRTV
-111 QHLPFSDPANGVPNT
+111 QQLPIRNSADGVPNT

-131 YRPNDQTYHESV
+131 YRPSDQTNHESL

-161 VLKMGM
+161 VLKMAM
-167 VFAGGLILWWKPA
+167 VFAGGLILWWKPT

-208 TQPVL
+208 TQPML

-229 HFFMIFPKKKL
+229 HFFMIFPKQKL
-240 FLVRRPLATF
+240 FLVRRPLVTF
-250 LVVYGVPC
+250 AVVYGVPS
-258 LFLFLMVTGYLRLRL
+258 LFLFLMITGYFRLRM
-273 IYGVDS
+273 IYGVDA
-279 ASAEGANFI
+279 ASAEGSNFI
-288 LHEMLLEIYFC
+288 LREMLIEIYFY
-299 LAVSFVWFLGC
+299 LAVAFVWFLGC
-310 IACLIHSFRSASDET
+310 IGCLIHSFRNASDET
-325 ERNQAKWILMGCVA
+325 QRNQVKWILMGCIA

-344 VYSGYIV
+344 VYSGFIV
-351 FTDASRFGQGG
+351 FTDASRFGRGG

-411 YGIVFLGMLLV
+411 YGIVFSGMLLV

-427 ERPSLSQV
+427 EQPSLSQV

-480 AIENLVDPLLM
+480 AIESLVDPLLM

-516 FSGFKLADYL
+516 FPGFKLADYL
-526 GNSPRQDVVYNDSVL
+526 GNAPRQDVIYNDSVL

-559 GDPAIRKI
+559 SDPAIRKV
-567 LNSLGGVTVVP
+567 LNALGGVTIVP

-654 LSRSSQVSEL
+654 LSRGSQLSEV
-664 TDGQMG
+664 TDGQVT
-670 DATTINTAFG
+670 DALSVNTAG
-680 LYPNTQPQKL
+680 ELHLNGQAQKL
-690 VGSSLQ
+690 VGSSQQ

-716 CGESGTGKEVVA
+716 RGESGTGKEVVA
-728 QVVHDQSS
+728 QVLHEQSS

-815 SNAPVQVDV
+815 SNVPIQVDV

-852 VFPITIPALRDRED
+852 VFPITIPTLKERDD

-876 QKVCDKIGK
+876 QKACYKLGK
-885 TISSIDDE
+885 TIVSIDDE

-912 VIERAVVIT
+912 VIERGVVIT
-921 SSNSLLV
+921 SSKSLQV

-937 MAYDFKTS
+937 MAYDFN
-945 AGVIS
+945 S
-950 SDPRLVK
+950 SVEVANSGQGLIKV
-957 ITDQS
+957 TDQS
-962 KFDYL
+962 KSDYM
-967 RREKDKIL
+967 RREKDKIF
-975 QALSQHGG
+975 QVLSQHGG
-983 NKSKV
+983 NKSK
-988 ARNLGMARSTLVS
+988 ASRSLGMARSTLVS

>member
-1 MVDSLILFQKGL
+1 M
-13 FLFSPKFLIW
+13 FSPKFLLW
-23 AFLREAKVHNR
+23 AFLREATVHNR
-34 TLVLAGSFL
+34 VLVILGSFL

-51 VFYSWSFPEIGVR
+51 VFYSWSFPEVGVR
-64 AAFSLDIQ
+64 TAFSLDIQ
-72 YFQKENLFDSNQDL
+72 YFQKENLLNSDQDL
-86 PLTGDRITALDGN
+86 PETGDKITALNGN
-99 PIFSWPQFLRTV
+99 TIFSWPQFLRTV
-111 QHLPFSDPANGVPNT
+111 QQLPFRDSVDGVPNT
-126 VRLGF
+126 VRLSF
-131 YRPNDQTYHESV
+131 YRPSDNTNHETV
-143 LLYGQTS
+143 LLYDQTS

-161 VLKMGM
+161 VLKMAM

-180 EDSAR
+180 DDSAR

-208 TQPVL
+208 TQPLL
-213 IFCFQAGA
+213 IFCFEAGA

-240 FLVRRPLATF
+240 FLIRRPLTTF
-250 LVVYGVPC
+250 SVVYGVPC
-258 LFLFLMVTGYLRLRL
+258 LFLFLMVTGYFRLRL
-273 IYGVDS
+273 IYGVD
-279 ASAEGANFI
+279 ATSAEGANFI
-288 LHEMLLEIYFC
+288 LREMLLEIYFY
-299 LAVSFVWFLGC
+299 LAVAFVWFLGC
-310 IACLIHSFRSASDET
+310 IACLIHSFRNSSDET
-325 ERNQAKWILMGCVA
+325 QRNQAKWILVGCVA

-344 VYSGYIV
+344 VYSGVIV
-351 FTDASRFGQGG
+351 FTDASRFGRGG

-411 YGIVFLGMLLV
+411 YGIVFSGMLLV

-427 ERPSLSQV
+427 EQPSLSQV

-480 AIENLVDPLLM
+480 AIESLVDPLLM

-516 FSGFKLADYL
+516 FPGFKLADYL
-526 GNSPRQDVVYNDSVL
+526 GNAPRLEVVYNDSVL
-541 AKVLLKGE
+541 AKLLLKGE

-559 GDPAIRKI
+559 GDPAVRKI
-567 LNSLGGVTVVP
+567 LNSLGGVTIVP

-630 NNELKGKVV
+630 NNELKGKIV

-654 LSRSSQVSEL
+654 LSRGSQGSEL
-664 TDGQMG
+664 VDGQIV
-670 DATTINTAFG
+670 DASLINATSGAQ
-680 LYPNTQPQKL
+680 PNGQSQKL

-716 CGESGTGKEVVA
+716 RGESGTGKEVVA
-728 QVVHDQSS
+728 QVLHDQSS

-815 SNAPVQVDV
+815 SNVPVQVDV

-852 VFPITIPALRDRED
+852 VFPITIPALKDRED

-876 QKVCDKIGK
+876 QKACIKIGK
-885 TISSIDDE
+885 EITSIDDD

-921 SSNSLLV
+921 SSNSLLI

-937 MAYDFKTS
+937 MAYDFNP
-945 AGVIS
+945 S
-950 SDPRLVK
+950 SNPNNSVQGLMTKV
-957 ITDQS
+957 TDQS
-962 KFDYL
+962 KSDYL

-975 QALSQHGG
+975 LALSQHGG

-988 ARNLGMARSTLVS
+988 ARSLGVARSTLVS

>member
-1 MVDSLILFQKGL
+1 
-13 FLFSPKFLIW
+13 
-23 AFLREAKVHNR
+23 
-34 TLVLAGSFL
+34 
-43 AMVFSFAV
+43 MVFSFAV

-64 AAFSLDIQ
+64 AVFSLDIQ
-72 YFQKENLFDSNQDL
+72 YFQKENLLNSDQEL
-86 PLTGDRITALDGN
+86 PQTGDKITALDETT
-99 PIFSWPQFLRTV
+99 IYSWPQFLRTV
-111 QHLPFSDPANGVPNT
+111 QQLPIRNSANGVPNT

-131 YRPNDQTYHESV
+131 YRPSDQTNHEAL

-161 VLKMGM
+161 VLKMAM
-167 VFAGGLILWWKPA
+167 VFAGGLILWWKPT

-229 HFFMIFPKKKL
+229 HFFMIFPKQKL
-240 FLVRRPLATF
+240 FLVRRPLVTF
-250 LVVYGVPC
+250 SVVYGVPS
-258 LFLFLMVTGYLRLRL
+258 LFLFLMITGYFRLRM
-273 IYGVDS
+273 IYGVDA
-279 ASAEGANFI
+279 ASAEGSNFI
-288 LHEMLLEIYFC
+288 LREMLLEIYFY
-299 LAVSFVWFLGC
+299 LAVAFVWFLGC
-310 IACLIHSFRSASDET
+310 IGCLIHSFRNASDET
-325 ERNQAKWILMGCVA
+325 QRNQVKWILMGCIA

-344 VYSGYIV
+344 VYSGFIV
-351 FTDASRFGQGG
+351 FTDASRFGRGG

-411 YGIVFLGMLLV
+411 YGIVFSGMLLV

-427 ERPSLSQV
+427 EQPSLSQV

-480 AIENLVDPLLM
+480 AIESLVDPLLM

-516 FSGFKLADYL
+516 FPGFKLADYL
-526 GNSPRQDVVYNDSVL
+526 GNAPRQDIIYNDSVL

-559 GDPAIRKI
+559 SDPAIRKI
-567 LNSLGGVTVVP
+567 LNSLGGVTIVP

-654 LSRSSQVSEL
+654 LSRGSQLSEV
-664 TDGQMG
+664 TDGQVT
-670 DATTINTAFG
+670 DDLSANTAG
-680 LYPNTQPQKL
+680 ELNLNGQAQKL
-690 VGSSLQ
+690 VGSSQQ

-705 KVAPG
+705 KVSPG

-716 CGESGTGKEVVA
+716 RGASGTGKEVVA
-728 QVVHDQSS
+728 QVLHEQSS

-815 SNAPVQVDV
+815 SNVPIQVDV

-852 VFPITIPALRDRED
+852 VFPITIPTLKERDD

-876 QKVCDKIGK
+876 QKACYKLGK
-885 TISSIDDE
+885 TIVSIDDE

-912 VIERAVVIT
+912 VIERGVVIT
-921 SSNSLLV
+921 SSKSLQV

-937 MAYDFKTS
+937 MAYDFNSS
-945 AGVIS
+945 AEVANSGQGLIKV
-950 SDPRLVK
+950 
-957 ITDQS
+957 TDQS
-962 KFDYL
+962 KSDYL
-967 RREKDKIL
+967 RKEKDKIF

-983 NKSKV
+983 NKSK
-988 ARNLGMARSTLVS
+988 ASRSLGMARSTLVS

>member
-1 MVDSLILFQKGL
+1 M
-13 FLFSPKFLIW
+13 FSPKFVVW

-34 TLVLAGSFL
+34 TLVLTGSFL

-64 AAFSLDIQ
+64 AVFSLDIQ
-72 YFQKENLFDSNQDL
+72 YFQKENLLNSDQEL
-86 PLTGDRITALDGN
+86 PLTGDKITALDGN
-99 PIFSWPQFLRTV
+99 TIYSWPQFLRTV
-111 QHLPFSDPANGVPNT
+111 QQLPIRNSADGVPNT

-131 YRPNDQTYHESV
+131 YRPSDQTNHESL

-161 VLKMGM
+161 VLKMAM
-167 VFAGGLILWWKPA
+167 VFAGGLILWWKPT

-208 TQPVL
+208 TQPIL

-229 HFFMIFPKKKL
+229 HFFMIFPKQKL
-240 FLVRRPLATF
+240 FLVRRPLFTF
-250 LVVYGVPC
+250 SVVYGVPS
-258 LFLFLMVTGYLRLRL
+258 LFLFLMITGYFRLRM
-273 IYGVDS
+273 IYGVDA
-279 ASAEGANFI
+279 ASAEGSNFI
-288 LHEMLLEIYFC
+288 LREMLLEIYFY
-299 LAVSFVWFLGC
+299 LAVAFVWFLGC
-310 IACLIHSFRSASDET
+310 IGCLIHSFRNASDET
-325 ERNQAKWILMGCVA
+325 QRNQVKWILMGCIA

-344 VYSGYIV
+344 VYSGFIV
-351 FTDASRFGQGG
+351 FTDASRFGRGG

-411 YGIVFLGMLLV
+411 YGIVFSGMLLV

-427 ERPSLSQV
+427 EQPSLSQV

-480 AIENLVDPLLM
+480 AIESLVDPLLM

-516 FSGFKLADYL
+516 FPGFKLADYL
-526 GNSPRQDVVYNDSVL
+526 GNAPRQDVIYNDSVL

-559 GDPAIRKI
+559 SDPAIRKV
-567 LNSLGGVTVVP
+567 LNSLGGVTIVP

-654 LSRSSQVSEL
+654 LSRGSQLSEV
-664 TDGQMG
+664 TDGQVT
-670 DATTINTAFG
+670 DALSVNTAG
-680 LYPNTQPQKL
+680 ELHLNGQAQKL
-690 VGSSLQ
+690 VGSSQQ

-716 CGESGTGKEVVA
+716 RGESGTGKEVVA
-728 QVVHDQSS
+728 QVLHEQSS

-815 SNAPVQVDV
+815 SNVPIQVDV

-852 VFPITIPALRDRED
+852 VFPITIPTLKERDD

-876 QKVCDKIGK
+876 QKACYKLGK
-885 TISSIDDE
+885 TIVSIDDE

-912 VIERAVVIT
+912 VIERGVVIT
-921 SSNSLLV
+921 SSKSLQV

-937 MAYDFKTS
+937 MAYDFN
-945 AGVIS
+945 S
-950 SDPRLVK
+950 SVEVANSGQGLIKV
-957 ITDQS
+957 TDQS
-962 KFDYL
+962 KSDYL
-967 RREKDKIL
+967 RREKDKIF

-983 NKSKV
+983 NKSK
-988 ARNLGMARSTLVS
+988 ASRSLGMARSTLVS

>member
-1 MVDSLILFQKGL
+1 M
-13 FLFSPKFLIW
+13 FSPKFVVW

-34 TLVLAGSFL
+34 TLVLTGSFL

-64 AAFSLDIQ
+64 AVFSLDIQ
-72 YFQKENLFDSNQDL
+72 YFQKENLLNSDQEL
-86 PLTGDRITALDGN
+86 PLTGDKITALDGN
-99 PIFSWPQFLRTV
+99 TIYSWPQFLRTV
-111 QHLPFSDPANGVPNT
+111 QQLPIRNSADGVPNT

-131 YRPNDQTYHESV
+131 YRPSDQTNHESL

-161 VLKMGM
+161 VLKMAM
-167 VFAGGLILWWKPA
+167 VFAGGLILWWKPT

-208 TQPVL
+208 TQPIL

-229 HFFMIFPKKKL
+229 HFFMIFPKQKL
-240 FLVRRPLATF
+240 FLVRRPLFTF
-250 LVVYGVPC
+250 SVVYGVPS
-258 LFLFLMVTGYLRLRL
+258 LFLFLMITGYFRLRM
-273 IYGVDS
+273 IYGVEA
-279 ASAEGANFI
+279 ASAEGSNFI
-288 LHEMLLEIYFC
+288 LREMLLEIYFY
-299 LAVSFVWFLGC
+299 LAVAFVWFLGC
-310 IACLIHSFRSASDET
+310 IGCLIHSFRNASDET
-325 ERNQAKWILMGCVA
+325 QRNQVKWILMGCIA

-344 VYSGYIV
+344 VYSGFIV
-351 FTDASRFGQGG
+351 FTDASRFGRGG

-411 YGIVFLGMLLV
+411 YGIVFSGMLLV

-427 ERPSLSQV
+427 EQPSLSQV

-480 AIENLVDPLLM
+480 AIESLVDPLLM

-516 FSGFKLADYL
+516 FPGFKLADYL
-526 GNSPRQDVVYNDSVL
+526 GNAPRQDVIYNDSVL

-559 GDPAIRKI
+559 SDPAIRKV
-567 LNSLGGVTVVP
+567 LNSLGGVTIVP

-654 LSRSSQVSEL
+654 LSRGSQLSEV
-664 TDGQMG
+664 TDGQVT
-670 DATTINTAFG
+670 DALSVNTAG
-680 LYPNTQPQKL
+680 ELHLNGQAQKL
-690 VGSSLQ
+690 VGSSQQ

-716 CGESGTGKEVVA
+716 RGESGTGKEVVA
-728 QVVHDQSS
+728 QVLHEQSS

-815 SNAPVQVDV
+815 SNVPIQVDV

-852 VFPITIPALRDRED
+852 VFPITIPTLKERDD

-876 QKVCDKIGK
+876 QKACYKLGK
-885 TISSIDDE
+885 TIVSIDDE

-912 VIERAVVIT
+912 VIERGVVIT
-921 SSNSLLV
+921 SSKSLQV

-937 MAYDFKTS
+937 MAYDFN
-945 AGVIS
+945 S
-950 SDPRLVK
+950 SVEVANSGQGLIKV
-957 ITDQS
+957 TDQS
-962 KFDYL
+962 KSDYL
-967 RREKDKIL
+967 RREKDKIF

-983 NKSKV
+983 NKSK
-988 ARNLGMARSTLVS
+988 ASRSLGMARSTLVS

>member
-1 MVDSLILFQKGL
+1 
-13 FLFSPKFLIW
+13 
-23 AFLREAKVHNR
+23 
-34 TLVLAGSFL
+34 
-43 AMVFSFAV
+43 MVFSFAV

-64 AAFSLDIQ
+64 AVFSLDIQ
-72 YFQKENLFDSNQDL
+72 YFQKENLLNSDQEL
-86 PLTGDRITALDGN
+86 PLTGDKITALDGN
-99 PIFSWPQFLRTV
+99 TIYSWPQFLRTV
-111 QHLPFSDPANGVPNT
+111 QQLPIRNSADGVPNT

-131 YRPNDQTYHESV
+131 YRPSDQTNHESL

-161 VLKMGM
+161 VLKMAM
-167 VFAGGLILWWKPA
+167 VFAGGLILWWKPT

-208 TQPVL
+208 TQPML

-229 HFFMIFPKKKL
+229 HFFMIFPKQKL
-240 FLVRRPLATF
+240 FLVRRPLVTF
-250 LVVYGVPC
+250 SLVYGVPS
-258 LFLFLMVTGYLRLRL
+258 LFLFLMITGYFRLRM
-273 IYGVDS
+273 IYGVDA
-279 ASAEGANFI
+279 ASAEGSNFI
-288 LHEMLLEIYFC
+288 LREMLLEIYFY
-299 LAVSFVWFLGC
+299 LAVAFVWFLGC
-310 IACLIHSFRSASDET
+310 IGCLIHSFRNASDET
-325 ERNQAKWILMGCVA
+325 QRNQVKWILMGCIA

-344 VYSGYIV
+344 VYSGFIV
-351 FTDASRFGQGG
+351 FTDASRFGRGG

-411 YGIVFLGMLLV
+411 YGIVFSGMLLV

-427 ERPSLSQV
+427 EQPSLSQV

-480 AIENLVDPLLM
+480 AIESLVDPLLM

-516 FSGFKLADYL
+516 FPGFKLADYL
-526 GNSPRQDVVYNDSVL
+526 GNAPRQDVIYNDSVL

-559 GDPAIRKI
+559 SDPAIRKV
-567 LNSLGGVTVVP
+567 LNSLGGVTIVP

-630 NNELKGKVV
+630 NNELKGKIV

-654 LSRSSQVSEL
+654 LSRGSQLSEV
-664 TDGQMG
+664 TDGQVT
-670 DATTINTAFG
+670 DALSVNTAG
-680 LYPNTQPQKL
+680 ELHLNGQAQKL
-690 VGSSLQ
+690 VGSSQQ

-716 CGESGTGKEVVA
+716 RGESGTGKEVVA
-728 QVVHDQSS
+728 QVLHEQSS

-815 SNAPVQVDV
+815 SNVPIQVDV

-852 VFPITIPALRDRED
+852 VFPITIPTLKERDD

-876 QKVCDKIGK
+876 QKACYKLGK
-885 TISSIDDE
+885 TIVSIDDE

-912 VIERAVVIT
+912 VIERGVVIT
-921 SSNSLLV
+921 SSKSLQV

-937 MAYDFKTS
+937 MAYDFN
-945 AGVIS
+945 S
-950 SDPRLVK
+950 SVEVTNSGQGLIKV
-957 ITDQS
+957 TDQS
-962 KFDYL
+962 KSDYL
-967 RREKDKIL
+967 RREKDKIF

-983 NKSKV
+983 NKSK
-988 ARNLGMARSTLVS
+988 ASRSLGMARSTLVS

>member
-1 MVDSLILFQKGL
+1 M
-13 FLFSPKFLIW
+13 FSPKFVVW

-34 TLVLAGSFL
+34 TLVLTGSFL

-64 AAFSLDIQ
+64 AVFSLDIQ
-72 YFQKENLFDSNQDL
+72 YFQKENLLNSDQEL
-86 PLTGDRITALDGN
+86 PLTGDKITALDGN
-99 PIFSWPQFLRTV
+99 TIYSWPQFLRTV
-111 QHLPFSDPANGVPNT
+111 QQLPIRNSADGVPNT

-131 YRPNDQTYHESV
+131 YRPSDQTNHESL

-161 VLKMGM
+161 VLKMAM
-167 VFAGGLILWWKPA
+167 VFAGGLILWWKPT

-208 TQPVL
+208 TQPML

-229 HFFMIFPKKKL
+229 HFFMIFPKQKL
-240 FLVRRPLATF
+240 FLVRRPLVTF
-250 LVVYGVPC
+250 SLVYGVPS
-258 LFLFLMVTGYLRLRL
+258 LFLFLMITGYFRLRM
-273 IYGVDS
+273 IYGVDA
-279 ASAEGANFI
+279 ASAEGSNFI
-288 LHEMLLEIYFC
+288 LREMLLEIYFY
-299 LAVSFVWFLGC
+299 LAVAFVWFLGC
-310 IACLIHSFRSASDET
+310 IGCLIHSFRNASDET
-325 ERNQAKWILMGCVA
+325 QRNQVKWILMGCIA

-344 VYSGYIV
+344 VYSGFIV
-351 FTDASRFGQGG
+351 FTDASRFGRGG

-411 YGIVFLGMLLV
+411 YGIVFSGMLLV

-427 ERPSLSQV
+427 EQPSLSQV

-480 AIENLVDPLLM
+480 AIESLVDPLLM

-516 FSGFKLADYL
+516 FPGFKLADYL
-526 GNSPRQDVVYNDSVL
+526 GNAPRQDVIYNDSVL

-559 GDPAIRKI
+559 SDPAIRKV
-567 LNSLGGVTVVP
+567 LNSLGGVTIVP

-654 LSRSSQVSEL
+654 LSRGSQLSEV
-664 TDGQMG
+664 TDGQVT
-670 DATTINTAFG
+670 DALSVNTAG
-680 LYPNTQPQKL
+680 ELYLNGQAQKL
-690 VGSSLQ
+690 VGSSQQ

-716 CGESGTGKEVVA
+716 RGESGTGKEVVA
-728 QVVHDQSS
+728 QVLHEQSS

-815 SNAPVQVDV
+815 SNVPIQVDV

-852 VFPITIPALRDRED
+852 VFPITIPTLKERDD

-876 QKVCDKIGK
+876 QKACYKLGK
-885 TISSIDDE
+885 TIVSIDDE

-912 VIERAVVIT
+912 VIERGVVIT
-921 SSNSLLV
+921 SSKSLQV

-937 MAYDFKTS
+937 MAYDFN
-945 AGVIS
+945 S
-950 SDPRLVK
+950 SVEVTNSGQGLIKV
-957 ITDQS
+957 TDQS
-962 KFDYL
+962 KSDYL
-967 RREKDKIL
+967 RREKDKIF

-983 NKSKV
+983 NKSK
-988 ARNLGMARSTLVS
+988 ASRSLGMARSTLVS

>member
-1 MVDSLILFQKGL
+1 M
-13 FLFSPKFLIW
+13 FSPKFVVW

-34 TLVLAGSFL
+34 TLVLTGSFL

-64 AAFSLDIQ
+64 AVFSLDIQ
-72 YFQKENLFDSNQDL
+72 YFQKENLLNSDQEL
-86 PLTGDRITALDGN
+86 PLTGDKITALDGN
-99 PIFSWPQFLRTV
+99 TIYSWPQFLRTV
-111 QHLPFSDPANGVPNT
+111 QQLPIRNSADGVPNT

-131 YRPNDQTYHESV
+131 YRPSDQTNHESL

-161 VLKMGM
+161 VLKMAM
-167 VFAGGLILWWKPA
+167 VFAGGLILWWKPT

-208 TQPVL
+208 TQPML

-229 HFFMIFPKKKL
+229 HFFMIFPKQKL
-240 FLVRRPLATF
+240 FLVRRPLVTF
-250 LVVYGVPC
+250 SLVYGVPS
-258 LFLFLMVTGYLRLRL
+258 LFLFLMITGYFRLRM
-273 IYGVDS
+273 IYGVDA
-279 ASAEGANFI
+279 ASAEGSNFI
-288 LHEMLLEIYFC
+288 LREMLLEIYFY
-299 LAVSFVWFLGC
+299 LAVAFVWFLGC
-310 IACLIHSFRSASDET
+310 IGCLIHSFRNASDET
-325 ERNQAKWILMGCVA
+325 QRNQVKWILMGCIA

-344 VYSGYIV
+344 VYSGFIV
-351 FTDASRFGQGG
+351 FTDASRFGRGG

-411 YGIVFLGMLLV
+411 YGIVFSGMLLV

-427 ERPSLSQV
+427 EQPSLSQV

-480 AIENLVDPLLM
+480 AIESLVDPLLM

-516 FSGFKLADYL
+516 FPGFKLADYL
-526 GNSPRQDVVYNDSVL
+526 GNAPRQDVIYNDSVL

-559 GDPAIRKI
+559 SDPAIRKV
-567 LNSLGGVTVVP
+567 LNSLGGVTIVP

-591 GQKGSGAFTIDDLNL
+591 GQKGLGAFTIDDLNL

-630 NNELKGKVV
+630 NNELKGKIV

-654 LSRSSQVSEL
+654 LSRGSQLSEV
-664 TDGQMG
+664 TDGQVT
-670 DATTINTAFG
+670 DALSVNTAG
-680 LYPNTQPQKL
+680 ELHLNGQAQKL
-690 VGSSLQ
+690 VGSSQQ

-716 CGESGTGKEVVA
+716 RGESGTGKEVVA
-728 QVVHDQSS
+728 QVLHEQSS

-815 SNAPVQVDV
+815 SNVPIQVDV

-852 VFPITIPALRDRED
+852 VFPITIPTLKERDD

-876 QKVCDKIGK
+876 QKACYKLGK
-885 TISSIDDE
+885 TIVSIDDE

-912 VIERAVVIT
+912 VIERGVVIT
-921 SSNSLLV
+921 SSKSLQV

-937 MAYDFKTS
+937 MAYDFN
-945 AGVIS
+945 S
-950 SDPRLVK
+950 SVEVTNSGQGLIKV
-957 ITDQS
+957 TDQS
-962 KFDYL
+962 KSDYL
-967 RREKDKIL
+967 RREKDKIF

-983 NKSKV
+983 NKSK
-988 ARNLGMARSTLVS
+988 ASRSLGMARSTLVS

>member
-1 MVDSLILFQKGL
+1 
-13 FLFSPKFLIW
+13 
-23 AFLREAKVHNR
+23 
-34 TLVLAGSFL
+34 
-43 AMVFSFAV
+43 MVFSFAV

-64 AAFSLDIQ
+64 AVFSLDIQ
-72 YFQKENLFDSNQDL
+72 YFQKENLLNSDQEL
-86 PLTGDRITALDGN
+86 PLTGDKITALDGN
-99 PIFSWPQFLRTV
+99 TIYSWPQFLRTV
-111 QHLPFSDPANGVPNT
+111 QQLPIRNSADGVPNT

-131 YRPNDQTYHESV
+131 YRPSDQTNHESL

-161 VLKMGM
+161 VLKMAM
-167 VFAGGLILWWKPA
+167 VFAGGLILWWKPT

-208 TQPVL
+208 TQPML

-229 HFFMIFPKKKL
+229 HFFMIFPKQKL
-240 FLVRRPLATF
+240 FLVRRPLFTF
-250 LVVYGVPC
+250 SVVYGVPS
-258 LFLFLMVTGYLRLRL
+258 LFLFLMITGYFRLRM
-273 IYGVDS
+273 IYGVDA
-279 ASAEGANFI
+279 ASAEGSNFI
-288 LHEMLLEIYFC
+288 LREMLLEIYFY
-299 LAVSFVWFLGC
+299 LAVAFVWFLGC
-310 IACLIHSFRSASDET
+310 IGCLIHSFRNASDET
-325 ERNQAKWILMGCVA
+325 QRNQVKWILMGCIA

-344 VYSGYIV
+344 VYSGFIV
-351 FTDASRFGQGG
+351 FTDASRFGRGG

-411 YGIVFLGMLLV
+411 YGIVFSGMLLV

-427 ERPSLSQV
+427 EQPSLSQV

-480 AIENLVDPLLM
+480 AIESLVDPLLM

-516 FSGFKLADYL
+516 FPGFKLADYL
-526 GNSPRQDVVYNDSVL
+526 GNAPRQDVIYNDSVL

-559 GDPAIRKI
+559 SDPAIRKV
-567 LNSLGGVTVVP
+567 LNSLGGVTIVP

-654 LSRSSQVSEL
+654 LSRGSQLSEV
-664 TDGQMG
+664 TDGQVT
-670 DATTINTAFG
+670 DALSVNTAG
-680 LYPNTQPQKL
+680 ELHLNGQAQKL
-690 VGSSLQ
+690 VGSSQQ

-716 CGESGTGKEVVA
+716 RGESGTGKEVVA
-728 QVVHDQSS
+728 QVLHEQSS

-815 SNAPVQVDV
+815 SNVPIQVDV

-852 VFPITIPALRDRED
+852 VFPITIPTLKERDD

-876 QKVCDKIGK
+876 QKACYKLGK
-885 TISSIDDE
+885 TIVSIDDE

-912 VIERAVVIT
+912 VIERGVVIT
-921 SSNSLLV
+921 SSKSLQV

-937 MAYDFKTS
+937 MAYDFN
-945 AGVIS
+945 S
-950 SDPRLVK
+950 SVEVANSGQGLIKV
-957 ITDQS
+957 TDQS
-962 KFDYL
+962 KSDYL
-967 RREKDKIL
+967 RREKDKIF

-983 NKSKV
+983 NKSK
-988 ARNLGMARSTLVS
+988 ASRSLGMARSTLVS

>member
-1 MVDSLILFQKGL
+1 
-13 FLFSPKFLIW
+13 
-23 AFLREAKVHNR
+23 
-34 TLVLAGSFL
+34 
-43 AMVFSFAV
+43 
-51 VFYSWSFPEIGVR
+51 
-64 AAFSLDIQ
+64 
-72 YFQKENLFDSNQDL
+72 L
-86 PLTGDRITALDGN
+86 PLTGDKITALDGN
-99 PIFSWPQFLRTV
+99 TIYSWPQFLRTV
-111 QHLPFSDPANGVPNT
+111 QQLPIRNSADGVPNT

-131 YRPNDQTYHESV
+131 YRPSDQTNHESL

-161 VLKMGM
+161 VLKMAM
-167 VFAGGLILWWKPA
+167 VFAGGLILWWKPT

-208 TQPVL
+208 TQPML

-229 HFFMIFPKKKL
+229 HFFMIFPKQKL
-240 FLVRRPLATF
+240 FLVRRPLITF
-250 LVVYGVPC
+250 SVVYGVPS
-258 LFLFLMVTGYLRLRL
+258 LFLFLMITGYFRLRM
-273 IYGVDS
+273 IYGVDA
-279 ASAEGANFI
+279 ASAEGSNFI
-288 LHEMLLEIYFC
+288 LREMLLEIYFY
-299 LAVSFVWFLGC
+299 LAVAFVWFLGC
-310 IACLIHSFRSASDET
+310 IGCLIHSFRNASDET
-325 ERNQAKWILMGCVA
+325 QRNQVKWILMGCIA

-344 VYSGYIV
+344 VYSGFIV
-351 FTDASRFGQGG
+351 FTDASRFGRGG

-411 YGIVFLGMLLV
+411 YGIVFSGMLLV

-427 ERPSLSQV
+427 EQPSLSQV

-480 AIENLVDPLLM
+480 AIESLVDPLLM

-516 FSGFKLADYL
+516 FPGFKLADYL
-526 GNSPRQDVVYNDSVL
+526 GNAPRQDVIYNDSVL

-559 GDPAIRKI
+559 SDPAIRKV
-567 LNSLGGVTVVP
+567 LNSLGGVTIVP

-654 LSRSSQVSEL
+654 LSRGSQLSEV
-664 TDGQMG
+664 TDGQVT
-670 DATTINTAFG
+670 DALSVNTAG
-680 LYPNTQPQKL
+680 ELHLNGQAQKL
-690 VGSSLQ
+690 VGSSQQ

-716 CGESGTGKEVVA
+716 RGESGTGKEVVA
-728 QVVHDQSS
+728 QVLHEQSS

-815 SNAPVQVDV
+815 SNVPIQVDV

-852 VFPITIPALRDRED
+852 VFPITIPTLKERDD

-876 QKVCDKIGK
+876 QKACYKLGK
-885 TISSIDDE
+885 TIVSIDDE

-912 VIERAVVIT
+912 VIERGVVIT
-921 SSNSLLV
+921 SSKSLQV

-937 MAYDFKTS
+937 MAYDFN
-945 AGVIS
+945 S
-950 SDPRLVK
+950 SVEVANSGQGLIKV
-957 ITDQS
+957 TDQS
-962 KFDYL
+962 KSDYL
-967 RREKDKIL
+967 RREKDKIF

-983 NKSKV
+983 NKSK
-988 ARNLGMARSTLVS
+988 ASRSLGMARSTLVS

>member
-1 MVDSLILFQKGL
+1 M
-13 FLFSPKFLIW
+13 FSPKFVVW

-34 TLVLAGSFL
+34 TLVLTGSFL

-64 AAFSLDIQ
+64 AVFSLDIQ
-72 YFQKENLFDSNQDL
+72 YFQKENLLNSDQEL
-86 PLTGDRITALDGN
+86 PLTGDKITALDGN
-99 PIFSWPQFLRTV
+99 TIYSWPQFLRTV
-111 QHLPFSDPANGVPNT
+111 QQLPIRNSADGVPNT

-131 YRPNDQTYHESV
+131 YRPSDQTNHESL

-161 VLKMGM
+161 VLKMAM
-167 VFAGGLILWWKPA
+167 VFAGGLILWWKPT

-208 TQPVL
+208 TQPML

-229 HFFMIFPKKKL
+229 HFFMIFPKQKL
-240 FLVRRPLATF
+240 FLVRRPLFTF
-250 LVVYGVPC
+250 SVVYGVPS
-258 LFLFLMVTGYLRLRL
+258 LFLFLMITGYFRLRM
-273 IYGVDS
+273 IYGVDA
-279 ASAEGANFI
+279 ASAEGSNFI
-288 LHEMLLEIYFC
+288 LREMLLEIYFY
-299 LAVSFVWFLGC
+299 LAVAFVWFLGC
-310 IACLIHSFRSASDET
+310 IGCLIHSFRNASDET
-325 ERNQAKWILMGCVA
+325 QRNQVKWILMGCIA

-344 VYSGYIV
+344 VYSGFIV
-351 FTDASRFGQGG
+351 FTDASRFGRGG

-411 YGIVFLGMLLV
+411 YGIVFSGMLLV

-427 ERPSLSQV
+427 EQPSLSQV

-480 AIENLVDPLLM
+480 AIESLVDPLLM

-516 FSGFKLADYL
+516 FPGFKLADYL
-526 GNSPRQDVVYNDSVL
+526 GNAPRQDVIYNDSVL

-559 GDPAIRKI
+559 SDPAIRKV
-567 LNSLGGVTVVP
+567 LNSLGGVTIVP

-654 LSRSSQVSEL
+654 LSRGSQLSEV
-664 TDGQMG
+664 TDGQVT
-670 DATTINTAFG
+670 DALSVNTAG
-680 LYPNTQPQKL
+680 ELHLNGQAQKL
-690 VGSSLQ
+690 VGSSQQ

-716 CGESGTGKEVVA
+716 RGESGTGKEVVA
-728 QVVHDQSS
+728 QVLHEQSS

-815 SNAPVQVDV
+815 SNVPIQVDV

-852 VFPITIPALRDRED
+852 VFPITIPTLKERDD

-876 QKVCDKIGK
+876 QKACYKLGK
-885 TISSIDDE
+885 TIVSIDDE

-912 VIERAVVIT
+912 VIERGVVIT
-921 SSNSLLV
+921 SSKSLQV

-937 MAYDFKTS
+937 MAYDFN
-945 AGVIS
+945 S
-950 SDPRLVK
+950 SIEVANSGQGLIKV
-957 ITDQS
+957 TDQS
-962 KFDYL
+962 KSDYL
-967 RREKDKIL
+967 RREKDKIF

-983 NKSKV
+983 NKSK
-988 ARNLGMARSTLVS
+988 ASRSLGMARSTLVS

>member
-1 MVDSLILFQKGL
+1 
-13 FLFSPKFLIW
+13 
-23 AFLREAKVHNR
+23 
-34 TLVLAGSFL
+34 
-43 AMVFSFAV
+43 MVFSFAV

-64 AAFSLDIQ
+64 AVFSLDIQ
-72 YFQKENLFDSNQDL
+72 YFQKENLLNSDQEL
-86 PLTGDRITALDGN
+86 PQTGDKITALDGTT
-99 PIFSWPQFLRTV
+99 IYSWPQFLRTV
-111 QHLPFSDPANGVPNT
+111 QQLPIRNSANGVPNT

-131 YRPNDQTYHESV
+131 YRPSDQTNHEAL

-161 VLKMGM
+161 VLKMAM
-167 VFAGGLILWWKPA
+167 VFAGGLILWWKPT

-229 HFFMIFPKKKL
+229 HFFMIFPKQKL
-240 FLVRRPLATF
+240 FLVRRPLVTF
-250 LVVYGVPC
+250 SVVYGVPS
-258 LFLFLMVTGYLRLRL
+258 LFLFLMITGYFRLRM
-273 IYGVDS
+273 IYGVDA
-279 ASAEGANFI
+279 ASAEGSNFI
-288 LHEMLLEIYFC
+288 LREMLLEIYFY
-299 LAVSFVWFLGC
+299 LAVAFVWFLGC
-310 IACLIHSFRSASDET
+310 IGCLIHSFRNASDET
-325 ERNQAKWILMGCVA
+325 QRNQVKWILMGCIA

-344 VYSGYIV
+344 VYSGFIV
-351 FTDASRFGQGG
+351 FTDASRFGRGG

-411 YGIVFLGMLLV
+411 YGIVFSGMLLV

-427 ERPSLSQV
+427 EQPSLSQV

-480 AIENLVDPLLM
+480 AIESLVDPLLM

-516 FSGFKLADYL
+516 FPGFKLADYL
-526 GNSPRQDVVYNDSVL
+526 GNAPRQDIIYNDSVL

-559 GDPAIRKI
+559 SDPAIRKI
-567 LNSLGGVTVVP
+567 LNSLGGVTIVP

-654 LSRSSQVSEL
+654 LSRGSQLSEV
-664 TDGQMG
+664 TDGQVT
-670 DATTINTAFG
+670 DDLSANTAG
-680 LYPNTQPQKL
+680 ELNLNGQAQKL
-690 VGSSLQ
+690 VGSSQQ

-716 CGESGTGKEVVA
+716 RGASGTGKEVVA
-728 QVVHDQSS
+728 QVLHEQSS

-815 SNAPVQVDV
+815 SNVPIQVDV

-852 VFPITIPALRDRED
+852 VFPITIPTLKERDD

-876 QKVCDKIGK
+876 QKACYKLGK
-885 TISSIDDE
+885 TIVSIDDE

-912 VIERAVVIT
+912 VIERGVVIT
-921 SSNSLLV
+921 SSKSLQV

-937 MAYDFKTS
+937 MAYDFNSS
-945 AGVIS
+945 AEVANSGQGLIKV
-950 SDPRLVK
+950 
-957 ITDQS
+957 TDQS
-962 KFDYL
+962 KSDYL
-967 RREKDKIL
+967 RKEKDKIF

-983 NKSKV
+983 NKSK
-988 ARNLGMARSTLVS
+988 ASRSLGMARSTLVS

>member
-1 MVDSLILFQKGL
+1 M
-13 FLFSPKFLIW
+13 FSPKFVVW

-34 TLVLAGSFL
+34 TLVLTGSFL
-43 AMVFSFAV
+43 AMVFSLAV

-64 AAFSLDIQ
+64 AVFSLDIQ
-72 YFQKENLFDSNQDL
+72 YFQKENLLNSDQEL
-86 PLTGDRITALDGN
+86 PLTGDKITALDGN
-99 PIFSWPQFLRTV
+99 TIYSWPQFLRTV
-111 QHLPFSDPANGVPNT
+111 QQLPIRNSADGVPNT

-131 YRPNDQTYHESV
+131 YRPSDQTNHESL

-161 VLKMGM
+161 VLKMAM
-167 VFAGGLILWWKPA
+167 VFAGGLILWWKPT

-208 TQPVL
+208 TQPIL

-229 HFFMIFPKKKL
+229 HFFMIFPKQKL
-240 FLVRRPLATF
+240 FLVRRPLFTF
-250 LVVYGVPC
+250 SVVYGVPS
-258 LFLFLMVTGYLRLRL
+258 LFLFLMITGYFRLRM
-273 IYGVDS
+273 IYGVDA
-279 ASAEGANFI
+279 ASAEGSNFI
-288 LHEMLLEIYFC
+288 LREMLLEIYFY
-299 LAVSFVWFLGC
+299 LAVAFVWFLGC
-310 IACLIHSFRSASDET
+310 IGCLIHSFRNASDET
-325 ERNQAKWILMGCVA
+325 QRNQVKWILMGCIA

-344 VYSGYIV
+344 VYSGFIV
-351 FTDASRFGQGG
+351 FTDASRFGRGG

-411 YGIVFLGMLLV
+411 YGIVFSGMLLV

-427 ERPSLSQV
+427 EQPSLSQV

-480 AIENLVDPLLM
+480 AIESLVDPLLM

-516 FSGFKLADYL
+516 FPGFKLADYL
-526 GNSPRQDVVYNDSVL
+526 GNAPRQDVIYNDSVL

-559 GDPAIRKI
+559 SDPAIRKV
-567 LNSLGGVTVVP
+567 LNSLGGVTIVP

-654 LSRSSQVSEL
+654 LSRGSQLSEV
-664 TDGQMG
+664 TDGQVT
-670 DATTINTAFG
+670 DALSVNTAG
-680 LYPNTQPQKL
+680 ELHLNGQAQKL
-690 VGSSLQ
+690 VGSSQQ

-716 CGESGTGKEVVA
+716 RGESGTGKEVVA
-728 QVVHDQSS
+728 QVLHEQSS

-815 SNAPVQVDV
+815 SNVPIQVDV

-852 VFPITIPALRDRED
+852 VFPITIPTLKERDD

-876 QKVCDKIGK
+876 QKACYKLGK
-885 TISSIDDE
+885 TIVSIDDE

-912 VIERAVVIT
+912 VIERGVVIT
-921 SSNSLLV
+921 SSKSLQV

-937 MAYDFKTS
+937 MAYDFN
-945 AGVIS
+945 S
-950 SDPRLVK
+950 SVEVANSGQGLIKV
-957 ITDQS
+957 TDQS
-962 KFDYL
+962 KSDYL
-967 RREKDKIL
+967 RREKDKIF

-983 NKSKV
+983 NKSK
-988 ARNLGMARSTLVS
+988 ASRSLGMARSTLVS

>member
-1 MVDSLILFQKGL
+1 M
-13 FLFSPKFLIW
+13 FSPKFVVW

-34 TLVLAGSFL
+34 TLVLTGSFL

-64 AAFSLDIQ
+64 AVFSLDIQ
-72 YFQKENLFDSNQDL
+72 YFQKENLLNSDQEL
-86 PLTGDRITALDGN
+86 PLTGDKITALDGN
-99 PIFSWPQFLRTV
+99 TIYSWPQFLRTV
-111 QHLPFSDPANGVPNT
+111 QQLPIRNSADGVPNT

-131 YRPNDQTYHESV
+131 YRPSDQTNHESL

-161 VLKMGM
+161 VLKMAM
-167 VFAGGLILWWKPA
+167 VFAGGLILWWKPT

-208 TQPVL
+208 TQPML

-229 HFFMIFPKKKL
+229 HFFMIFPKQKL
-240 FLVRRPLATF
+240 FLVRRPLVTF
-250 LVVYGVPC
+250 SVVYGVPS
-258 LFLFLMVTGYLRLRL
+258 LFLFLMITGYFRLRM
-273 IYGVDS
+273 IYGVDA
-279 ASAEGANFI
+279 ASAEGSNFI
-288 LHEMLLEIYFC
+288 LREMLLEIYFY
-299 LAVSFVWFLGC
+299 LAVAFVWFLGC
-310 IACLIHSFRSASDET
+310 IGCLIHSFRNASDET
-325 ERNQAKWILMGCVA
+325 QRNQVKWILMGCIA

-344 VYSGYIV
+344 VYSGFIV
-351 FTDASRFGQGG
+351 FTDASRFGRGG

-411 YGIVFLGMLLV
+411 YGIVFSGMLLV

-427 ERPSLSQV
+427 EQPSLSQV

-480 AIENLVDPLLM
+480 AIESLVDPLLM

-516 FSGFKLADYL
+516 FPGFKLADYL
-526 GNSPRQDVVYNDSVL
+526 GNAPRQDVIYNDSVL

-559 GDPAIRKI
+559 SDPAIRKV
-567 LNSLGGVTVVP
+567 LNSLGGVTIVP

-621 EGHKKIDLL
+621 EGHKKIDML

-654 LSRSSQVSEL
+654 LSRGSQLSEV
-664 TDGQMG
+664 TDGQVT
-670 DATTINTAFG
+670 DALSVNTAG
-680 LYPNTQPQKL
+680 ELHLNGQAQKL
-690 VGSSLQ
+690 VGSSQQ

-716 CGESGTGKEVVA
+716 RGESGTGKEVVA
-728 QVVHDQSS
+728 QVLHEQSS

-815 SNAPVQVDV
+815 SNVPIQVDV

-852 VFPITIPALRDRED
+852 VFPITIPTLKERDD

-876 QKVCDKIGK
+876 QKACYKLGK
-885 TISSIDDE
+885 TIVSIDDE

-912 VIERAVVIT
+912 VIERGVVIT
-921 SSNSLLV
+921 SSKTLQV

-937 MAYDFKTS
+937 MAYDFN
-945 AGVIS
+945 S
-950 SDPRLVK
+950 SVEVANSGQGLIKV
-957 ITDQS
+957 TDQS
-962 KFDYL
+962 KSDYL
-967 RREKDKIL
+967 RREKDKIF

-983 NKSKV
+983 NKSK
-988 ARNLGMARSTLVS
+988 ASRSLGMARSTLVS

>member
-1 MVDSLILFQKGL
+1 M
-13 FLFSPKFLIW
+13 FSPKFVVW

-34 TLVLAGSFL
+34 TLVLTGSFL

-64 AAFSLDIQ
+64 AVFSLDIQ
-72 YFQKENLFDSNQDL
+72 YFQKENLLNSDQEL
-86 PLTGDRITALDGN
+86 PLTGDKITALDGN
-99 PIFSWPQFLRTV
+99 TIYSWPQFLRTV
-111 QHLPFSDPANGVPNT
+111 QQLPIRNSADGVPNT

-131 YRPNDQTYHESV
+131 YRPSDQTNHESL

-161 VLKMGM
+161 VLKMAM
-167 VFAGGLILWWKPA
+167 VFAGGLILWWKPT

-208 TQPVL
+208 TQPML

-229 HFFMIFPKKKL
+229 HFFMIFPKQKL
-240 FLVRRPLATF
+240 FLVRRPLFTF
-250 LVVYGVPC
+250 SVVYGVPS
-258 LFLFLMVTGYLRLRL
+258 LFLFLMITGYFRLRM
-273 IYGVDS
+273 IYGVDA
-279 ASAEGANFI
+279 ASAEGSNFI
-288 LHEMLLEIYFC
+288 LREMLLEIYFY
-299 LAVSFVWFLGC
+299 LAVAFVWFLGC
-310 IACLIHSFRSASDET
+310 IGCLIHSFRNASDET
-325 ERNQAKWILMGCVA
+325 QRNQVKWILMGCIA

-344 VYSGYIV
+344 VYSGFIV
-351 FTDASRFGQGG
+351 FTDASRFGRGG

-411 YGIVFLGMLLV
+411 YGIVFSGMLLV

-427 ERPSLSQV
+427 EQPSLSQV

-480 AIENLVDPLLM
+480 AIESLVDPLLM

-516 FSGFKLADYL
+516 FPGFKLADYL
-526 GNSPRQDVVYNDSVL
+526 GNAPRQDVIYNDSVL

-559 GDPAIRKI
+559 SDPAIRKV
-567 LNSLGGVTVVP
+567 LNSLGGVTIVP

-630 NNELKGKVV
+630 NNELKGKIV

-654 LSRSSQVSEL
+654 LSRGSQLSEL
-664 TDGQMG
+664 TDGQVT
-670 DATTINTAFG
+670 DALSVNTAG
-680 LYPNTQPQKL
+680 ELHLNGQAQKL
-690 VGSSLQ
+690 VGSSQQ

-716 CGESGTGKEVVA
+716 RGESGTGKEVVA
-728 QVVHDQSS
+728 QVLHEQSS

-815 SNAPVQVDV
+815 SNVPIQVDV

-852 VFPITIPALRDRED
+852 VFPITIPTLKERDD

-876 QKVCDKIGK
+876 QKACYKLGK
-885 TISSIDDE
+885 TIVSIDDE

-912 VIERAVVIT
+912 VIERGVVIT
-921 SSNSLLV
+921 SSKSLQV

-937 MAYDFKTS
+937 MAYDFN
-945 AGVIS
+945 S
-950 SDPRLVK
+950 SVEVANSGQGLIKV
-957 ITDQS
+957 TDQS
-962 KFDYL
+962 KSDYL
-967 RREKDKIL
+967 RREKDKIF

-983 NKSKV
+983 NKSK
-988 ARNLGMARSTLVS
+988 ASRSLGMARSTLVS

>member
-1 MVDSLILFQKGL
+1 M
-13 FLFSPKFLIW
+13 FSPKFVVW

-34 TLVLAGSFL
+34 TLVLTGSFL

-64 AAFSLDIQ
+64 AVFSLDIQ
-72 YFQKENLFDSNQDL
+72 YFQKENLLNSDQEL
-86 PLTGDRITALDGN
+86 PLTGDKITALDGN
-99 PIFSWPQFLRTV
+99 TIYSWPQFLRTV
-111 QHLPFSDPANGVPNT
+111 QQLPIRNSADGVPNT

-131 YRPNDQTYHESV
+131 YRPSDQTNHESL

-161 VLKMGM
+161 VLKMAM
-167 VFAGGLILWWKPA
+167 VFAGGLILWWKPT

-208 TQPVL
+208 TQPML

-229 HFFMIFPKKKL
+229 HFFMIFPKQKL
-240 FLVRRPLATF
+240 FLVRRPLITF
-250 LVVYGVPC
+250 SVVYGVPS
-258 LFLFLMVTGYLRLRL
+258 LFLFLMITGYFRLRM
-273 IYGVDS
+273 IYGVDA
-279 ASAEGANFI
+279 ASAEGSNFI
-288 LHEMLLEIYFC
+288 LREMLLEIYFY
-299 LAVSFVWFLGC
+299 LAVAFVWFLGC
-310 IACLIHSFRSASDET
+310 IGCLIHSFRNASDET
-325 ERNQAKWILMGCVA
+325 QRNQVKWILMGCIA

-344 VYSGYIV
+344 VYSGFIV
-351 FTDASRFGQGG
+351 FTDASRFGRGG

-411 YGIVFLGMLLV
+411 YGIVFSGMLLV

-427 ERPSLSQV
+427 EQPSLSQV

-480 AIENLVDPLLM
+480 AIESLVDPLLM

-516 FSGFKLADYL
+516 FPGFKLADYL
-526 GNSPRQDVVYNDSVL
+526 GNAPRQDVIYNDSVL

-559 GDPAIRKI
+559 SDPAIRKV
-567 LNSLGGVTVVP
+567 LNSLGGVTIVP

-654 LSRSSQVSEL
+654 LSRGSQLSEV
-664 TDGQMG
+664 TDGQVT
-670 DATTINTAFG
+670 DALSVNTAG
-680 LYPNTQPQKL
+680 ELHLNGQAQKL
-690 VGSSLQ
+690 VGSSQQ

-716 CGESGTGKEVVA
+716 RGESGTGKEVVA
-728 QVVHDQSS
+728 QVLHEQSS

-815 SNAPVQVDV
+815 SNVPIQVDV

-852 VFPITIPALRDRED
+852 VFPITIPTLKERDD

-876 QKVCDKIGK
+876 QKACYKLGK
-885 TISSIDDE
+885 TIVSIDDE

-912 VIERAVVIT
+912 VIERGVVIT
-921 SSNSLLV
+921 SSKSLQV

-937 MAYDFKTS
+937 MAYDFN
-945 AGVIS
+945 S
-950 SDPRLVK
+950 SVEVANSGQGLIKV
-957 ITDQS
+957 TDQS
-962 KFDYL
+962 KSDYL
-967 RREKDKIL
+967 RREKDKIF

-983 NKSKV
+983 NKSK
-988 ARNLGMARSTLVS
+988 ASRSLGMARSTLVS

>member
-1 MVDSLILFQKGL
+1 
-13 FLFSPKFLIW
+13 LFSPKFVVW

-34 TLVLAGSFL
+34 TLVLTGSFL

-64 AAFSLDIQ
+64 AVFSLDIQ
-72 YFQKENLFDSNQDL
+72 YFQKENLLNSDQEL
-86 PLTGDRITALDGN
+86 PLTGDKITALDGN
-99 PIFSWPQFLRTV
+99 TIYSWPQFLRTV
-111 QHLPFSDPANGVPNT
+111 QQLPIRNSADGVPNT

-131 YRPNDQTYHESV
+131 YRPSDQTNHESL

-161 VLKMGM
+161 VLKMAM
-167 VFAGGLILWWKPA
+167 VFAGGLILWWKPT

-208 TQPVL
+208 TQPML

-229 HFFMIFPKKKL
+229 HFFMIFPKQKL
-240 FLVRRPLATF
+240 FLVRRPLVTF
-250 LVVYGVPC
+250 SVVYGVPS
-258 LFLFLMVTGYLRLRL
+258 LFLFLMITGYFRLRM
-273 IYGVDS
+273 IYGVDA
-279 ASAEGANFI
+279 ASAEGSNFI
-288 LHEMLLEIYFC
+288 LREMLLEIYFY
-299 LAVSFVWFLGC
+299 LAVAFGWFLGC
-310 IACLIHSFRSASDET
+310 IGCLIHSFRNASDET
-325 ERNQAKWILMGCVA
+325 QRNQVKWILMGCIA

-344 VYSGYIV
+344 VYSGFIV
-351 FTDASRFGQGG
+351 FTDASRFGRGG

-411 YGIVFLGMLLV
+411 YGIVFSGMLLV

-427 ERPSLSQV
+427 EQPSLSQV

-480 AIENLVDPLLM
+480 AIESLVDPLLM

-516 FSGFKLADYL
+516 FPGFKLADYL
-526 GNSPRQDVVYNDSVL
+526 GNAPRQDVIYNDSVL

-559 GDPAIRKI
+559 SDPAIRKV
-567 LNSLGGVTVVP
+567 LNSLGGVTIVP

-591 GQKGSGAFTIDDLNL
+591 GQKGLGAFTIDDLNL

-630 NNELKGKVV
+630 NNELKGKIV

-654 LSRSSQVSEL
+654 LSRGSQLSEV
-664 TDGQMG
+664 TDGQVT
-670 DATTINTAFG
+670 DALSVNTAG
-680 LYPNTQPQKL
+680 ELHLNGQAQKL
-690 VGSSLQ
+690 VGSSQQ

-716 CGESGTGKEVVA
+716 RGESGTGKEVVA
-728 QVVHDQSS
+728 QVLHEQSS

-815 SNAPVQVDV
+815 SNVPIQVDV

-852 VFPITIPALRDRED
+852 VFPITIPTLKERDD

-876 QKVCDKIGK
+876 QKACYKLGK
-885 TISSIDDE
+885 TIVSIDDE

-912 VIERAVVIT
+912 VIERGVVIT
-921 SSNSLLV
+921 SSKSLQV

-937 MAYDFKTS
+937 MAYDFN
-945 AGVIS
+945 S
-950 SDPRLVK
+950 SVEVTNSGQGLIKV
-957 ITDQS
+957 TDQS
-962 KFDYL
+962 KSDYL
-967 RREKDKIL
+967 RREKDKIF

-983 NKSKV
+983 NKSK
-988 ARNLGMARSTLVS
+988 ASRSLGMARSTLVS

>member
-1 MVDSLILFQKGL
+1 
-13 FLFSPKFLIW
+13 
-23 AFLREAKVHNR
+23 
-34 TLVLAGSFL
+34 
-43 AMVFSFAV
+43 MVFSFAV

-64 AAFSLDIQ
+64 AVFSLDIQ
-72 YFQKENLFDSNQDL
+72 YFQKENLLNSDQEL
-86 PLTGDRITALDGN
+86 PLTGDKITALDGN
-99 PIFSWPQFLRTV
+99 TIYSWPQFLRTV
-111 QHLPFSDPANGVPNT
+111 QQLPIRNSADGVPNT

-131 YRPNDQTYHESV
+131 YRPSDQTNHESL

-161 VLKMGM
+161 VLKMAM
-167 VFAGGLILWWKPA
+167 VFAGGLILWWKPT

-208 TQPVL
+208 TQPML

-229 HFFMIFPKKKL
+229 HFFMIFPKQKL
-240 FLVRRPLATF
+240 FLVRRPLITF
-250 LVVYGVPC
+250 SVVYGVPS
-258 LFLFLMVTGYLRLRL
+258 LFLFLMITGYFRLRM
-273 IYGVDS
+273 IYGVDA
-279 ASAEGANFI
+279 ASAEGSNFI
-288 LHEMLLEIYFC
+288 LREMLLEIYFY
-299 LAVSFVWFLGC
+299 LAVAFVWFLGC
-310 IACLIHSFRSASDET
+310 IGCLIHSFRNASDET
-325 ERNQAKWILMGCVA
+325 QRNQVKWILMGCIA

-344 VYSGYIV
+344 VYSGFIV
-351 FTDASRFGQGG
+351 FTDASRFGRGG

-411 YGIVFLGMLLV
+411 YGIVFSGMLLV

-427 ERPSLSQV
+427 EQPSLSQV

-480 AIENLVDPLLM
+480 AIESLVDPLLM

-516 FSGFKLADYL
+516 FPGFKLADYL
-526 GNSPRQDVVYNDSVL
+526 GNAPRQDVIYNDSVL

-559 GDPAIRKI
+559 SDPAIRKV
-567 LNSLGGVTVVP
+567 LNSLGGVTIVP

-654 LSRSSQVSEL
+654 LSRGSQLSEV
-664 TDGQMG
+664 TDGQVT
-670 DATTINTAFG
+670 DALSVNTAG
-680 LYPNTQPQKL
+680 ELHLNGQAQKL
-690 VGSSLQ
+690 VGSSQQ

-716 CGESGTGKEVVA
+716 RGESGTGKEVVA
-728 QVVHDQSS
+728 QVLHEQSS

-815 SNAPVQVDV
+815 SNVPIQVDV

-852 VFPITIPALRDRED
+852 VFPITIPTLKERDD

-876 QKVCDKIGK
+876 QKACYKLGK
-885 TISSIDDE
+885 TIVSIDDE

-912 VIERAVVIT
+912 VIERGVVIT
-921 SSNSLLV
+921 SSKSLQV

-937 MAYDFKTS
+937 MAYDFN
-945 AGVIS
+945 S
-950 SDPRLVK
+950 SVEVANSGQGLIKV
-957 ITDQS
+957 TDQS
-962 KFDYL
+962 KSDYL
-967 RREKDKIL
+967 RREKDKIF

-983 NKSKV
+983 NKSK
-988 ARNLGMARSTLVS
+988 ASRSLGMARSTLVS

>member
-1 MVDSLILFQKGL
+1 M
-13 FLFSPKFLIW
+13 FSPKFVVW

-34 TLVLAGSFL
+34 TLVLTGSFL

-64 AAFSLDIQ
+64 AVFSLDIQ
-72 YFQKENLFDSNQDL
+72 YFQKENLLNSDQEL
-86 PLTGDRITALDGN
+86 PLTGDKITALDGN
-99 PIFSWPQFLRTV
+99 TIYSWPQFLRTV
-111 QHLPFSDPANGVPNT
+111 QQLPIRNSADGVPNT

-131 YRPNDQTYHESV
+131 YRPSDQTNHESL

-161 VLKMGM
+161 VLKMAM
-167 VFAGGLILWWKPA
+167 VFAGGLILWWKPT

-208 TQPVL
+208 TQPML

-229 HFFMIFPKKKL
+229 HFFMIFPKQKL
-240 FLVRRPLATF
+240 FLVRRPLVTF
-250 LVVYGVPC
+250 SLVYGVPS
-258 LFLFLMVTGYLRLRL
+258 LFLFLMITGYFRLRM
-273 IYGVDS
+273 IYGVDA
-279 ASAEGANFI
+279 ASAEGSNFI
-288 LHEMLLEIYFC
+288 LREMLLEIYFY
-299 LAVSFVWFLGC
+299 LAVAFVWFLGC
-310 IACLIHSFRSASDET
+310 IGCLIHSFRNASDET
-325 ERNQAKWILMGCVA
+325 QRNQVKWILMGCIA

-344 VYSGYIV
+344 VYSGFIV
-351 FTDASRFGQGG
+351 FTDASRFGRGG

-411 YGIVFLGMLLV
+411 YGIVFSGMLLV

-427 ERPSLSQV
+427 EQPSLSQV

-480 AIENLVDPLLM
+480 AIESLVDPLLM

-516 FSGFKLADYL
+516 FPGFKLADYL
-526 GNSPRQDVVYNDSVL
+526 GNAPRQDVIYNDSVL

-559 GDPAIRKI
+559 SDPAIRKV
-567 LNSLGGVTVVP
+567 LNSLGGVTIVP

-630 NNELKGKVV
+630 NNELKGKIV

-654 LSRSSQVSEL
+654 LSRGSQLSEV
-664 TDGQMG
+664 TDGQVT
-670 DATTINTAFG
+670 DALSVNTAG
-680 LYPNTQPQKL
+680 ELHLNGQAQKL
-690 VGSSLQ
+690 VGSSQQ

-716 CGESGTGKEVVA
+716 RGESGTGKEVVA
-728 QVVHDQSS
+728 QVLHEQSS

-815 SNAPVQVDV
+815 SNVPIQVDV

-852 VFPITIPALRDRED
+852 VFPITIPTLKERDD

-876 QKVCDKIGK
+876 QKACYKLGK
-885 TISSIDDE
+885 TIVSIDDE

-912 VIERAVVIT
+912 VIERGVVIT
-921 SSNSLLV
+921 SSKSLQV

-937 MAYDFKTS
+937 MAYDFN
-945 AGVIS
+945 S
-950 SDPRLVK
+950 SVEVTNSGQGLIKV
-957 ITDQS
+957 TDQS
-962 KFDYL
+962 KSDYL
-967 RREKDKIL
+967 RREKDKIF

-983 NKSKV
+983 NKSK
-988 ARNLGMARSTLVS
+988 ASRSLGMARSTLVS

>member
-1 MVDSLILFQKGL
+1 
-13 FLFSPKFLIW
+13 
-23 AFLREAKVHNR
+23 
-34 TLVLAGSFL
+34 
-43 AMVFSFAV
+43 MVFSFAV

-64 AAFSLDIQ
+64 AVFSLDIQ
-72 YFQKENLFDSNQDL
+72 YFQKENLLNSDQEL
-86 PLTGDRITALDGN
+86 PLTGDKITALDGN
-99 PIFSWPQFLRTV
+99 TIYSWPQFLRTV
-111 QHLPFSDPANGVPNT
+111 QQLPIRNSADGVPNT

-131 YRPNDQTYHESV
+131 YRPSDQTNHESL

-161 VLKMGM
+161 VLKMAM
-167 VFAGGLILWWKPA
+167 VFAGGLILWWKPT

-208 TQPVL
+208 TQPIL

-229 HFFMIFPKKKL
+229 HFFMIFPKQKL
-240 FLVRRPLATF
+240 FLVRRPLITF
-250 LVVYGVPC
+250 SVVYGVPS
-258 LFLFLMVTGYLRLRL
+258 LFLFLMITGYFRLRM
-273 IYGVDS
+273 IYGVDA
-279 ASAEGANFI
+279 ASAEGSNFI
-288 LHEMLLEIYFC
+288 LREMLLEIYFY
-299 LAVSFVWFLGC
+299 LAVAFVWFLGC
-310 IACLIHSFRSASDET
+310 IGCLIHSFRNASDET
-325 ERNQAKWILMGCVA
+325 QRNQVKWILMGCIA

-344 VYSGYIV
+344 VYSGFIV
-351 FTDASRFGQGG
+351 FTDASRFGRGG

-411 YGIVFLGMLLV
+411 YGIVFSGMLLV

-427 ERPSLSQV
+427 EQPSLSQV

-480 AIENLVDPLLM
+480 AIESLVDPLLM

-516 FSGFKLADYL
+516 FPGFKLADYL
-526 GNSPRQDVVYNDSVL
+526 GNAPRQDVIYNDSVL

-559 GDPAIRKI
+559 SDPAIRKV
-567 LNSLGGVTVVP
+567 LNSLGGVTIVP

-654 LSRSSQVSEL
+654 LSRGSQLSEV
-664 TDGQMG
+664 TDGQVT
-670 DATTINTAFG
+670 DALSVNTAG
-680 LYPNTQPQKL
+680 ELHLNGQAQKL
-690 VGSSLQ
+690 VGSSQQ

-716 CGESGTGKEVVA
+716 RGESGTGKEVVA
-728 QVVHDQSS
+728 QVLHEQSS

-815 SNAPVQVDV
+815 SNVPIQVDV

-852 VFPITIPALRDRED
+852 VFPITIPTLKERDD

-876 QKVCDKIGK
+876 QKACYKLGK
-885 TISSIDDE
+885 TIVSIDDE

-912 VIERAVVIT
+912 VIERGVVIT
-921 SSNSLLV
+921 SSKSLQV

-937 MAYDFKTS
+937 MAYDFN
-945 AGVIS
+945 S
-950 SDPRLVK
+950 SVEVANSGQGLIKV
-957 ITDQS
+957 TDQS
-962 KFDYL
+962 KSDYL
-967 RREKDKIL
+967 RREKDKIF

-983 NKSKV
+983 NKSK
-988 ARNLGMARSTLVS
+988 ASRSLGMARSTLVS

>member
-1 MVDSLILFQKGL
+1 M
-13 FLFSPKFLIW
+13 FSPKFVVW

-34 TLVLAGSFL
+34 TLVLTGSFL

-64 AAFSLDIQ
+64 AVFSLDIQ
-72 YFQKENLFDSNQDL
+72 YFQKENLLNSDQEL
-86 PLTGDRITALDGN
+86 PLTGDKITALDGN
-99 PIFSWPQFLRTV
+99 TIYSWPQFLRTV
-111 QHLPFSDPANGVPNT
+111 QQLPIRNSADGVPNT

-131 YRPNDQTYHESV
+131 YRPSDQTNHESL

-161 VLKMGM
+161 VLKMAM
-167 VFAGGLILWWKPA
+167 VFAGGLILWWKPT

-208 TQPVL
+208 TQPML

-229 HFFMIFPKKKL
+229 HFFMIFPKQKL
-240 FLVRRPLATF
+240 FLVRRPLVTF
-250 LVVYGVPC
+250 SVVYGVPS
-258 LFLFLMVTGYLRLRL
+258 LFLFLMITGYFRLRM
-273 IYGVDS
+273 IYGVDA
-279 ASAEGANFI
+279 ASAEGSNFI
-288 LHEMLLEIYFC
+288 LREMLLEIYFY
-299 LAVSFVWFLGC
+299 LAVAFVWFLGC
-310 IACLIHSFRSASDET
+310 IGCLIHSFRNASDET
-325 ERNQAKWILMGCVA
+325 QRNQVKWILMGCIA

-344 VYSGYIV
+344 VYSGFIV
-351 FTDASRFGQGG
+351 FTDASRFGRGG

-411 YGIVFLGMLLV
+411 YGIVFSGMLLV

-427 ERPSLSQV
+427 EQPSLSQV

-480 AIENLVDPLLM
+480 AIESLVDPLLM

-516 FSGFKLADYL
+516 FPGFKLADYL
-526 GNSPRQDVVYNDSVL
+526 GNAPRQDVIYNDSVL

-559 GDPAIRKI
+559 SDPAIRKV
-567 LNSLGGVTVVP
+567 LNSLGGVTIVP

-654 LSRSSQVSEL
+654 LSRGSQLSEV
-664 TDGQMG
+664 TDGQVT
-670 DATTINTAFG
+670 DALSVNTSGELHLNGQA
-680 LYPNTQPQKL
+680 QKL
-690 VGSSLQ
+690 VGSSQQ

-716 CGESGTGKEVVA
+716 RGESGTGKEVVA
-728 QVVHDQSS
+728 QVLHEQSS

-815 SNAPVQVDV
+815 SNVPIQVDV

-852 VFPITIPALRDRED
+852 VFPITIPTLKERDD

-876 QKVCDKIGK
+876 QKACYKLGK
-885 TISSIDDE
+885 TIVSIDDE

-912 VIERAVVIT
+912 VIERGVVIT
-921 SSNSLLV
+921 SSKSLQV

-937 MAYDFKTS
+937 MAYDFN
-945 AGVIS
+945 S
-950 SDPRLVK
+950 SVEVANSGQGLIKV
-957 ITDQS
+957 TDQS
-962 KFDYL
+962 KSDYL
-967 RREKDKIL
+967 RREKDKIF

-983 NKSKV
+983 NKSK
-988 ARNLGMARSTLVS
+988 ASRSLGMARSTLVS

>member
-1 MVDSLILFQKGL
+1 M
-13 FLFSPKFLIW
+13 FSPKFVVW

-34 TLVLAGSFL
+34 TLVLTGSFL

-64 AAFSLDIQ
+64 AVFSLDIQ
-72 YFQKENLFDSNQDL
+72 YFQKENLLNSDQEL
-86 PLTGDRITALDGN
+86 PLTGDKITALDGN
-99 PIFSWPQFLRTV
+99 TIYSWPQFLRTV
-111 QHLPFSDPANGVPNT
+111 QQLPIRNSADGVPNT

-131 YRPNDQTYHESV
+131 YRPSDQTNHESL

-161 VLKMGM
+161 VLKMAM
-167 VFAGGLILWWKPA
+167 VFAGGLILWWKPT

-208 TQPVL
+208 TQPIL

-229 HFFMIFPKKKL
+229 HFFMIFPKQKL
-240 FLVRRPLATF
+240 FLVRRPLITF
-250 LVVYGVPC
+250 SVVYGVPS
-258 LFLFLMVTGYLRLRL
+258 LFLFLMITGYFRLRM
-273 IYGVDS
+273 IYGVDA
-279 ASAEGANFI
+279 ASAEGSNFI
-288 LHEMLLEIYFC
+288 LREMLLEIYFY
-299 LAVSFVWFLGC
+299 LAVAFVWFLGC
-310 IACLIHSFRSASDET
+310 IGCLIHSFRNASDET
-325 ERNQAKWILMGCVA
+325 QRNQVKWILMGCIA

-344 VYSGYIV
+344 VYSGFIV
-351 FTDASRFGQGG
+351 FTDASRFGRGG

-411 YGIVFLGMLLV
+411 YGIVFSGMLLV

-427 ERPSLSQV
+427 EQPSLSQV

-480 AIENLVDPLLM
+480 AIESLVDPLLM

-516 FSGFKLADYL
+516 FPGFKLADYL
-526 GNSPRQDVVYNDSVL
+526 GNAPRQDVIYNDSVL

-559 GDPAIRKI
+559 SDPAIRKV
-567 LNSLGGVTVVP
+567 LNSLGGVTIVP

-654 LSRSSQVSEL
+654 LSRGSQLSEV
-664 TDGQMG
+664 TDGQVT
-670 DATTINTAFG
+670 DALSVNTAG
-680 LYPNTQPQKL
+680 ELHLNGQAQKL
-690 VGSSLQ
+690 VGSSQQ

-716 CGESGTGKEVVA
+716 RGESGTGKEVVA
-728 QVVHDQSS
+728 QVLHEQSS

-815 SNAPVQVDV
+815 SNVPIQVDV

-852 VFPITIPALRDRED
+852 VFPITIPTLKERDD

-876 QKVCDKIGK
+876 QKACYKLGK
-885 TISSIDDE
+885 TIVSIDDE

-912 VIERAVVIT
+912 VIERGVVIT
-921 SSNSLLV
+921 SSKSLQV

-937 MAYDFKTS
+937 MAYDFN
-945 AGVIS
+945 S
-950 SDPRLVK
+950 SVEVANSGQGLIKV
-957 ITDQS
+957 TDQS
-962 KFDYL
+962 KSDYL
-967 RREKDKIL
+967 RREKDKIF

-983 NKSKV
+983 NKSK
-988 ARNLGMARSTLVS
+988 ASRSLGMARSTLVS

>member
-1 MVDSLILFQKGL
+1 M
-13 FLFSPKFLIW
+13 FSPKFVVW

-34 TLVLAGSFL
+34 TLVLTGSFL

-64 AAFSLDIQ
+64 AVFSLDIQ
-72 YFQKENLFDSNQDL
+72 YFQKENLLNSDQEL
-86 PLTGDRITALDGN
+86 PLTGDKITALDGN
-99 PIFSWPQFLRTV
+99 TIYSWPQFLRTV
-111 QHLPFSDPANGVPNT
+111 QQLPIRNSADGVPNT

-131 YRPNDQTYHESV
+131 YRPSDQTNHESL

-161 VLKMGM
+161 VLKMAM
-167 VFAGGLILWWKPA
+167 VFAGGLILWWKPT

-208 TQPVL
+208 TQPML

-229 HFFMIFPKKKL
+229 HFFMIFPKQKL
-240 FLVRRPLATF
+240 FLVRRPLFTF
-250 LVVYGVPC
+250 SVVYGVPS
-258 LFLFLMVTGYLRLRL
+258 LFLFLMITGYFRLRM
-273 IYGVDS
+273 IYGVDA
-279 ASAEGANFI
+279 ASAEGSNFI
-288 LHEMLLEIYFC
+288 LREMLLEIYFY
-299 LAVSFVWFLGC
+299 LAVAFVWFLGC
-310 IACLIHSFRSASDET
+310 IGCLIHSFRNASDET
-325 ERNQAKWILMGCVA
+325 QRNQVKWILMGCIA

-344 VYSGYIV
+344 VYSGFIV
-351 FTDASRFGQGG
+351 FTDASRFGRGG

-411 YGIVFLGMLLV
+411 YGIVFSGMLLV

-427 ERPSLSQV
+427 EQPSLSQV

-480 AIENLVDPLLM
+480 AIESLVDPLLM

-516 FSGFKLADYL
+516 FPGFKLADYL
-526 GNSPRQDVVYNDSVL
+526 GNAPRQDVIYNDSVL

-559 GDPAIRKI
+559 SDPAIRKV
-567 LNSLGGVTVVP
+567 LNSLGGVTIVP

-654 LSRSSQVSEL
+654 LSRGSQLSEV
-664 TDGQMG
+664 TDGQVT
-670 DATTINTAFG
+670 DALSVNTAG
-680 LYPNTQPQKL
+680 ELHLNGQAQKL
-690 VGSSLQ
+690 VGSSQQ

-716 CGESGTGKEVVA
+716 RGESGTGKEVVA
-728 QVVHDQSS
+728 QVLHEQSS

-815 SNAPVQVDV
+815 SNVPIQVDV

-852 VFPITIPALRDRED
+852 VFPITIPTLKERDD

-876 QKVCDKIGK
+876 QKACYKLGK
-885 TISSIDDE
+885 TIVSIDDE

-912 VIERAVVIT
+912 VIERGVVIT
-921 SSNSLLV
+921 SSKSLQV

-937 MAYDFKTS
+937 MAYDFN
-945 AGVIS
+945 S
-950 SDPRLVK
+950 SVEVANSGQGLIKV
-957 ITDQS
+957 TDQS
-962 KFDYL
+962 KSDYL
-967 RREKDKIL
+967 RREKDKIF

-983 NKSKV
+983 NKSK
-988 ARNLGMARSTLVS
+988 ASRSLGMARSTLVS